1 MTSPLPLLRSFS
13 TENQNRDWCKRFSL
27 RVNRKAAN
35 NAADGKLD
43 FSTLRKNKFA
53 RRCSSLR
60 QQPTGPELQTT
71 SSVTLELKSAS
82 PAQSMIIHEKSAAPS
97 NNNSSSSP
105 KKPKWEVIEHFKST
119 GRGQESI
126 SSSLIAAGV
135 TAFNLDDTTSNYSA
149 TASLRKKSFQIYG
162 AAAPDELEPLN
173 NGSHNCGTGPGVE
186 GVCDTTRCWNHIKC
200 LFNGII
206 CSHKFKN
213 VQVEMLYQRYFLR
226 MNQSNTVHIVWLL
239 LGLIFILALIHLV
252 FTFILQQSL
261 ESCPGF
267 TTDSLDLGG
276 WNSSST
282 VSPNL
287 TTSSSSS
294 AVTVASATVSS
305 SSSWGLSETAA
316 AERFPVRLLFNES
329 FPDKGGG
336 GYGDGD
342 ASNGDNVLDVSE
354 SQGDGMEGRTRTRR
368 SARIPPSIVAVSESE
383 IPEGAIDK
391 SRSER
396 GKVQASE
403 SLWSKLLPVSAGDGR
418 GFGDG
423 NVPEGDGH
431 NGNVVSN
438 EVINH
443 AIGRVRG
450 KIHLK
455 PNRVR
460 RSLSGGDDHGEN
472 RVEAVKNYPPGE
484 KPRKRQGSI
493 NDRHNGDVNDVINTA
508 YDNYDGEDGN
518 VVGAIAVEED
528 NNGTAKATPPTPQF
542 DLSSSSSSASE
553 NNRSA
558 ETVDELG
565 LCSRDYFTLLKDN
578 MTQLILIGVC
588 ATVYALLLACLYKQR
603 INEIYLFQVSYVVM
617 VTLLALDVCFS
628 FTTSVR
634 KFTSSGGCTV
644 IAIYII
650 YTMLPIRLREAI
662 VGGTLLSLSHILLT
676 FYMDDENEDREV
688 LHSDL
693 ITLACTNATGIL
705 LHWPKERSQRNAFME
720 TRQCVEARLRIQRE
734 NQKQEQLL
742 LSVLPRHVAME
753 MKNDI
758 AGQPREEAQFHKI
771 YIQRHENVS
780 ILFADICGFTSLS
793 DQCTAEE
800 LVRLLNELFARFDRL
815 AQEHHCLRIKLLGDC
830 YYCVSGLP
838 EARPD
843 HAICS
848 VEMGLDMIDAIALV
862 REVMAVNVN
871 MRVGIHTG
879 RVHCGVLGSRK
890 WQFDVWSND
899 VTLANYME
907 SGGVPGRVHITK
919 ETLKSLGDHYEVE
932 EGKGADRNNY
942 LKDHQIQTYL
952 IVPKESYRAHTMSKQ
967 SSSVNGNIS
976 KELRMMGHWSKMGF
990 NDKQEPKSTE
1000 EEVNEYLIKA
1010 IDARS
1015 IDRLRLDHCKRF
1027 HLTFI
1032 KDDIERKYC
1041 REPDPML
1048 NVYFYCS
1055 IIIFFGIMSIQVL
1068 VFPMDHYTYW
1078 VYGILTVMLLVSC
1091 VPVFSKEDTKISN
1104 FFRMMSQR
1112 IHGRREIAQVISL
1125 CVVVTVICLSYYK
1138 LTFIL
1143 YLSLSEEYFL
1153 QWPNQCNESKTFN
1166 ILLLLT
1172 LLALLTCAVHQFIK
1186 ILFKIVLLVVILI
1199 CYIASIVVL
1208 ALIFDRHC
1216 EPWFL
1221 TTERFLIDVAFLVVF
1236 VIGQIMHSQ
1245 QTEIT
1250 RRLDFIWKLQA
1261 TEEKEDMEHLQA
1273 YNRKLLA
1280 NILPVHVADHFLRR
1294 EKNIEEIYHE
1304 QCDKA
1309 CVMFASIPNFSEFY
1323 IELEGNNEGVECLRL
1338 LNEIIVDFDELL
1350 AQDRFRHVEK
1360 IKTTGSTYMAAS
1372 GLTLNSGAGGDA
1384 AALAESG
1391 HVTAMLDYALELFQK
1406 ITDVNE
1412 HSFNNFRMRI
1422 GINIGPVVAGVI
1434 GTRKPQYDI
1443 WGNAVNVA
1451 SRMDSTGV
1459 MDHIQ
1464 VTEDVYE
1471 IVKDKGYN
1479 LTCRGTINVKGK
1491 GTMVTYLMPG
1501 IVKEQN

>member
-1 MTSPLPLLRSFS
+1 MPVVH
-13 TENQNRDWCKRFSL
+13 E
-27 RVNRKAAN
+27 VN
-35 NAADGKLD
+35 
-43 FSTLRKNKFA
+43 
-53 RRCSSLR
+53 
-60 QQPTGPELQTT
+60 
-71 SSVTLELKSAS
+71 
-82 PAQSMIIHEKSAAPS
+82 
-97 NNNSSSSP
+97 SP
-105 KKPKWEVIEHFKST
+105 KKPKWEVIEHFKSS
-119 GRGQESI
+119 GRGPESI

-135 TAFNLDDTTSNYSA
+135 TAFNLDDTTSNYSG
-149 TASLRKKSFQIYG
+149 TASVRKKSFQIYG
-162 AAAPDELEPLN
+162 AAVPDELEPLN
-173 NGSHNCGTGPGVE
+173 NGDRNGTGSID
-186 GVCDTTRCWNHIKC
+186 GVCDSTRCWSHVKC

-226 MNQSNTVHIVWLL
+226 MNQSNAVHIVWLL

-261 ESCPGF
+261 QSCYG
-267 TTDSLDLGG
+267 LDGTSRPLDG
-276 WNSSST
+276 WNSSS
-282 VSPNL
+282 
-287 TTSSSSS
+287 
-294 AVTVASATVSS
+294 
-305 SSSWGLSETAA
+305 
-316 AERFPVRLLFNES
+316 
-329 FPDKGGG
+329 
-336 GYGDGD
+336 
-342 ASNGDNVLDVSE
+342 
-354 SQGDGMEGRTRTRR
+354 
-368 SARIPPSIVAVSESE
+368 
-383 IPEGAIDK
+383 
-391 SRSER
+391 
-396 GKVQASE
+396 
-403 SLWSKLLPVSAGDGR
+403 
-418 GFGDG
+418 
-423 NVPEGDGH
+423 
-431 NGNVVSN
+431 
-438 EVINH
+438 
-443 AIGRVRG
+443 
-450 KIHLK
+450 
-455 PNRVR
+455 
-460 RSLSGGDDHGEN
+460 
-472 RVEAVKNYPPGE
+472 
-484 KPRKRQGSI
+484 
-493 NDRHNGDVNDVINTA
+493 
-508 YDNYDGEDGN
+508 
-518 VVGAIAVEED
+518 
-528 NNGTAKATPPTPQF
+528 
-542 DLSSSSSSASE
+542 SSSSSSSSQAISRLSPSVEPLPEQLPPGLLTGAITNGSYHPSRPPATDRTGGDELERKTAAAISSATRSNAIISDTGWNDGTIIGDPHEGGKRKAAARTSE
-553 NNRSA
+553 SFHGKLFPTVADDAAPAGVVSRGDEHDDSVNTAVINHDGTIEGTAGLDVWQSRRRRRRKRRRSRLESDNAGDNSLVGQEEEKEKEKNVNRSSTNNPGTFKSIA
-558 ETVDELG
+558 IASIDGENYNETDDIGQWLAGTSAAGTDPTLPAIVIPNNQTDG
-565 LCSRDYFTLLKDN
+565 NLCSRDYFTLLKDN
-578 MTQLILIGVC
+578 MTQLILIGIC
-588 ATVYALLLACLYKQR
+588 ATVYAVLLMCLYKQR

-628 FTTSVR
+628 FTASIK

-650 YTMLPIRLREAI
+650 YTMLPIRLREAV
-662 VGGTLLSLSHILLT
+662 VGGTLLSLTHVLLT
-676 FYMDDENEDREV
+676 FYMNDTDDHEV
-688 LHSDL
+688 LYADL

-705 LHWPKERSQRNAFME
+705 LHWPKEKSQRNAFME

-843 HAICS
+843 HAMCA

-879 RVHCGVLGSRK
+879 RVHCGVLGLRK

-932 EGKGADRNNY
+932 QGNGADRNNY

-967 SSSVNGNIS
+967 SSSVNGNVS

-1068 VFPMDHYTYW
+1068 IFPMDQPSYW
-1078 VYGILTVMLLVSC
+1078 VYGILTVALLVTC
-1091 VPVFSKEDTKISN
+1091 VPVFSREDTKISN
-1104 FFRMMSQR
+1104 FFRVISQK
-1112 IHGRREIAQVISL
+1112 IHGHREIAQVISL
-1125 CVVVTVICLSYYK
+1125 CVVITVICLSYYK
-1138 LTFIL
+1138 LTFIF
-1143 YLSLSEEYFL
+1143 YLSLSEEYFVIR
-1153 QWPNQCNESKTFN
+1153 PNNCKESKIFN

-1199 CYIASIVVL
+1199 CYVASIVIL
-1208 ALIFDRHC
+1208 AVIFDRHC

-1250 RRLDFIWKLQA
+1250 RRLDYIWKLQA

-1294 EKNIEEIYHE
+1294 EKNIEEIYYE
-1304 QCDKA
+1304 QCDRA
-1309 CVMFASIPNFSEFY
+1309 CVVFASIPNFSEFY

-1350 AQDRFRHVEK
+1350 AQDRFRQVEK

-1372 GLTLNSGAGGDA
+1372 GLTLTGADT
-1384 AALAESG
+1384 AESG

-1451 SRMDSTGV
+1451 SRMESTGL

-1464 VTEDVYE
+1464 VTEDIYE
-1471 IVKDKGYN
+1471 IVKDQGYS

-1501 IVKEQN
+1501 IVKEPN

>member
-27 RVNRKAAN
+27 RVNRKAT
-35 NAADGKLD
+35 ADGKLD
-43 FSTLRKNKFA
+43 FANLRKNKFA

-60 QQPTGPELQTT
+60 QQATEQTT
-71 SSVTLELKSAS
+71 STVTLELESAS
-82 PAQSMIIHEKSAAPS
+82 AAQSMTIHEQ
-97 NNNSSSSP
+97 NTSSP

-135 TAFNLDDTTSNYSA
+135 TAFNLDDTTSNYSG
-149 TASLRKKSFQIYG
+149 TASIRKKSFQVYG

-173 NGSHNCGTGPGVE
+173 NGNHSNGAGSSVE
-186 GVCDTTRCWNHIKC
+186 GVCDTSRCWNHVKC

-226 MNQSNTVHIVWLL
+226 MNQNNAVHIVWLL

-261 ESCPGF
+261 DSCPGYAI
-267 TTDSLDLGG
+267 DPLDG
-276 WNSSST
+276 WNLSSS
-282 VSPNL
+282 SPSTS

-294 AVTVASATVSS
+294 SAAASSL
-305 SSSWGLSETAA
+305 GLSPT
-316 AERFPVRLLFNES
+316 AERFPLGLLTGAVFNES
-329 FPDKGGG
+329 FPDKDSSSYATGDDNRFNVSDSGGG
-336 GYGDGD
+336 G
-342 ASNGDNVLDVSE
+342 E
-354 SQGDGMEGRTRTRR
+354 SRSTRT
-368 SARIPPSIVAVSESE
+368 APSVAVSESG
-383 IPEGAIDK
+383 I
-391 SRSER
+391 SER
-396 GKVQASE
+396 VGRKVRASE
-403 SLWSKLLPVSAGDGR
+403 SFWSKLLPAAVGSAALKGA
-418 GFGDG
+418 
-423 NVPEGDGH
+423 GH
-431 NGNVVSN
+431 NDNVNSG
-438 EVINH
+438 VINH
-443 AIGRVRG
+443 SIGRLW
-450 KIHLK
+450 KE
-455 PNRVR
+455 R
-460 RSLSGGDDHGEN
+460 RSHSGSDNDGN
-472 RVEAVKNYPPGE
+472 QVESSKRQEELKNYP
-484 KPRKRQGSI
+484 RQGDGKGRKGPSSI
-493 NDRHNGDVNDVINTA
+493 NGHHNGGDNDVINA
-508 YDNYDGEDGN
+508 VYDDTELY
-518 VVGAIAVEED
+518 VEED
-528 NNGTAKATPPTPQF
+528 NNDTVINVATPAVPEF
-542 DLSSSSSSASE
+542 DLTFENHSTTTASE
-553 NNRSA
+553 VL
-558 ETVDELG
+558 VDEGLA

-578 MTQLILIGVC
+578 MTQLIVIGVC
-588 ATVYALLLACLYKQR
+588 AVVYALLLACLYKQR

-628 FTTSVR
+628 FTTSAK

-676 FYMDDENEDREV
+676 FYMNESDDDREV
-688 LHSDL
+688 LYSDL

-705 LHWPKERSQRNAFME
+705 LHWPKEKSQRNAFME

-942 LKDHQIQTYL
+942 LKDHQIQTFL

-1048 NVYFYCS
+1048 NVYFYSS

-1068 VFPMDHYTYW
+1068 VFPMDQYSYW
-1078 VYGILTVMLLVSC
+1078 VYGVLTVMLMVSC
-1091 VPVFSKEDTKISN
+1091 VPVFSREDTKISN
-1104 FFRMMSQR
+1104 FFRVISQK

-1138 LTFIL
+1138 LTFIF
-1143 YLSLSEEYFL
+1143 YRSLSDEYFL

-1186 ILFKIVLLVVILI
+1186 ILFKIILLLVILM
-1199 CYIASIVVL
+1199 CYVASIVVL
-1208 ALIFDRHC
+1208 ALIYDRHC

-1236 VIGQIMHSQ
+1236 VIGQIMNSQ

-1372 GLTLNSGAGGDA
+1372 GLTLNSDEAVG
-1384 AALAESG
+1384 SG

-1471 IVKDKGYN
+1471 IVKDKGYS
-1479 LTCRGTINVKGK
+1479 LTCRGTIDVKGK

-1501 IVKEQN
+1501 IVKELN

>member
-1 MTSPLPLLRSFS
+1 MPQR
-13 TENQNRDWCKRFSL
+13 
-27 RVNRKAAN
+27 
-35 NAADGKLD
+35 
-43 FSTLRKNKFA
+43 
-53 RRCSSLR
+53 
-60 QQPTGPELQTT
+60 
-71 SSVTLELKSAS
+71 
-82 PAQSMIIHEKSAAPS
+82 
-97 NNNSSSSP
+97 
-105 KKPKWEVIEHFKST
+105 
-119 GRGQESI
+119 
-126 SSSLIAAGV
+126 
-135 TAFNLDDTTSNYSA
+135 
-149 TASLRKKSFQIYG
+149 
-162 AAAPDELEPLN
+162 
-173 NGSHNCGTGPGVE
+173 
-186 GVCDTTRCWNHIKC
+186 
-200 LFNGII
+200 
-206 CSHKFKN
+206 
-213 VQVEMLYQRYFLR
+213 VEMLYQRYFLR
-226 MNQSNTVHIVWLL
+226 MNQSNAVHIVWLL

-261 ESCPGF
+261 ESCYESPLDGVHIGQDPTFNGTTLAAIAFGNGSASYEEPLERNRSEEVVPPDRKYDEQSVTTPNRQAGSENIAEGHSGYHGNEKDDPG
-267 TTDSLDLGG
+267 
-276 WNSSST
+276 
-282 VSPNL
+282 
-287 TTSSSSS
+287 
-294 AVTVASATVSS
+294 
-305 SSSWGLSETAA
+305 
-316 AERFPVRLLFNES
+316 
-329 FPDKGGG
+329 
-336 GYGDGD
+336 GDGGFVELVD
-342 ASNGDNVLDVSE
+342 EWTSHVGQEEAGL
-354 SQGDGMEGRTRTRR
+354 RRTRR
-368 SARIPPSIVAVSESE
+368 RWTVGQSEPIGVVPVAGESRRDKRWSRGHANHRNNVESGKHDSSYVAESAADGTVHDKHNELDGVDSRRKFTTTETARELDAGSEAYGSVSSTFTTPQVLPANVSSDYSEDGE
-383 IPEGAIDK
+383 IP
-391 SRSER
+391 
-396 GKVQASE
+396 
-403 SLWSKLLPVSAGDGR
+403 
-418 GFGDG
+418 
-423 NVPEGDGH
+423 
-431 NGNVVSN
+431 
-438 EVINH
+438 
-443 AIGRVRG
+443 
-450 KIHLK
+450 
-455 PNRVR
+455 
-460 RSLSGGDDHGEN
+460 
-472 RVEAVKNYPPGE
+472 
-484 KPRKRQGSI
+484 
-493 NDRHNGDVNDVINTA
+493 
-508 YDNYDGEDGN
+508 
-518 VVGAIAVEED
+518 
-528 NNGTAKATPPTPQF
+528 
-542 DLSSSSSSASE
+542 
-553 NNRSA
+553 
-558 ETVDELG
+558 
-565 LCSRDYFTLLKDN
+565 LCNRDYFTLLKDN
-578 MTQLILIGVC
+578 MTQIIVLGVC
-588 ATVYALLLACLYKQR
+588 ATVYALLLMCLYKQR
-603 INEIYLFQVSYVVM
+603 INEIYLFQVSYVIM
-617 VTLLALDVCFS
+617 VTLLVLDVCFS
-628 FTTSVR
+628 FTTSAK

-650 YTMLPIRLREAI
+650 YTMLPIRLREAV
-662 VGGTLLSLSHILLT
+662 VGGSLLSISHIVLM
-676 FYMDDENEDREV
+676 FYMNESDDMDV
-688 LHSDL
+688 LYCDL
-693 ITLACTNATGIL
+693 ITLACTNTTGIL
-705 LHWPKERSQRNAFME
+705 LHWPKEKSQRKAFME
-720 TRQCVEARLRIQRE
+720 TRQCVEARLKIQRE

-758 AGQPREEAQFHKI
+758 AGQPREAQFHKI

-843 HAICS
+843 HALCA

-879 RVHCGVLGSRK
+879 RVHCGVLGLRK

-919 ETLKSLGDHYEVE
+919 ETLRCLGDHYDVE
-932 EGKGADRNNY
+932 EGRGADRNSY

-952 IVPKESYRAHTMSKQ
+952 IVPKDASYRPHTMSKQ

-990 NDKQEPKSTE
+990 NDKTEPKSTE

-1041 REPDPML
+1041 LEPDPML

-1055 IIIFFGIMSIQVL
+1055 IIIFLGIMAIQVL
-1068 VFPMDHYTYW
+1068 VFSMDHYSYW
-1078 VYGILTVMLLVSC
+1078 VYGILSLTLLVSC
-1091 VPVFSKEDTKISN
+1091 VPVFTREDMTLI
-1104 FFRMMSQR
+1104 F
-1112 IHGRREIAQVISL
+1112 
-1125 CVVVTVICLSYYK
+1125 
-1138 LTFIL
+1138 
-1143 YLSLSEEYFL
+1143 YLSLYDEYPL
-1153 QWPNQCNESKTFN
+1153 VRPSNCKESKIIN

-1186 ILFKIVLLVVILI
+1186 ILFKILLLIVILVLYVTSVI
-1199 CYIASIVVL
+1199 VL
-1208 ALIFDRHC
+1208 ALIFERHC

-1280 NILPVHVADHFLRR
+1280 NILPVHVADHFLMR

-1304 QCDKA
+1304 QCDTV

-1350 AQDRFRHVEK
+1350 GLERFRYVEK

-1372 GLTLNSGAGGDA
+1372 GLTANSCDKNDFQ
-1384 AALAESG
+1384 
-1391 HVTAMLDYALELFQK
+1391 HVVAMMDYALELFQK

-1451 SRMDSTGV
+1451 SRMDSTGL

-1464 VTEDVYE
+1464 VTEDVYQ

-1479 LTCRGTINVKGK
+1479 LTCRGTVNVKGK
-1491 GTMVTYLMPG
+1491 GTMITYLMPG
-1501 IVKEQN
+1501 LAKEQSN

>member
-13 TENQNRDWCKRFSL
+13 TENQNRDWSKRFSL
-27 RVNRKAAN
+27 RIKQKSSN
-35 NAADGKLD
+35 DGKLD
-43 FSTLRKNKFA
+43 FASLRKNKFA

-60 QQPTGPELQTT
+60 QQPTEQTT
-71 SSVTLELKSAS
+71 SSVTLELESAS
-82 PAQSMIIHEKSAAPS
+82 PAHSMTIHE
-97 NNNSSSSP
+97 NSSP
-105 KKPKWEVIEHFKST
+105 KKPKWEVIEHFKSNV
-119 GRGQESI
+119 RGQESI

-135 TAFNLDDTTSNYSA
+135 TAFNLDDTTSNYSG
-149 TASLRKKSFQIYG
+149 TPSIRKKSFQIYSG
-162 AAAPDELEPLN
+162 AAQEELEPLN
-173 NGSHNCGTGPGVE
+173 NLNINNAAE
-186 GVCDTTRCWNHIKC
+186 GVFDTSRCWNTVKC
-200 LFNGII
+200 LFNGVI

-226 MNQSNTVHIVWLL
+226 MNQSNAVHIVWLL

-261 ESCPGF
+261 ESCYESPLDGVPGGIGQVRAA
-267 TTDSLDLGG
+267 DSVPPSQDNELHRQDNDERRRKYGTAAEARELDAGSEAYG
-276 WNSSST
+276 TASS
-282 VSPNL
+282 
-287 TTSSSSS
+287 TSSSSS
-294 AVTVASATVSS
+294 IVTTPTAMPQPANVSS
-305 SSSWGLSETAA
+305 DYSE
-316 AERFPVRLLFNES
+316 
-329 FPDKGGG
+329 
-336 GYGDGD
+336 DGD
-342 ASNGDNVLDVSE
+342 
-354 SQGDGMEGRTRTRR
+354 
-368 SARIPPSIVAVSESE
+368 IP
-383 IPEGAIDK
+383 
-391 SRSER
+391 
-396 GKVQASE
+396 
-403 SLWSKLLPVSAGDGR
+403 
-418 GFGDG
+418 
-423 NVPEGDGH
+423 
-431 NGNVVSN
+431 
-438 EVINH
+438 
-443 AIGRVRG
+443 
-450 KIHLK
+450 
-455 PNRVR
+455 
-460 RSLSGGDDHGEN
+460 
-472 RVEAVKNYPPGE
+472 
-484 KPRKRQGSI
+484 
-493 NDRHNGDVNDVINTA
+493 
-508 YDNYDGEDGN
+508 
-518 VVGAIAVEED
+518 
-528 NNGTAKATPPTPQF
+528 
-542 DLSSSSSSASE
+542 
-553 NNRSA
+553 
-558 ETVDELG
+558 
-565 LCSRDYFTLLKDN
+565 LCNRDYFTLLKDN
-578 MTQLILIGVC
+578 MTQIIVLGVC
-588 ATVYALLLACLYKQR
+588 ATVYALLLMCLYKQR
-603 INEIYLFQVSYVVM
+603 INEIYLFQVSYVIM
-617 VTLLALDVCFS
+617 VTLLVLDVCFS
-628 FTTSVR
+628 FTTSAK

-650 YTMLPIRLREAI
+650 YTMLPIRLREAV
-662 VGGTLLSLSHILLT
+662 VGGSLLSISHIALM
-676 FYMDDENEDREV
+676 FYMNESDDMDV
-688 LHSDL
+688 LYCDL

-705 LHWPKERSQRNAFME
+705 LHWPKEKSQRKAFME
-720 TRQCVEARLRIQRE
+720 TRQCVEARLKIQRE

-758 AGQPREEAQFHKI
+758 AGQPREAQFHKI

-843 HAICS
+843 HALCA

-879 RVHCGVLGSRK
+879 RVHCGVLGLRK

-919 ETLKSLGDHYEVE
+919 ETLRCLGDHYDVE
-932 EGKGADRNNY
+932 EGRGADRNSY

-952 IVPKESYRAHTMSKQ
+952 IVPKDASYRPHTMSKQ

-990 NDKQEPKSTE
+990 NDKTEPKSTE

-1032 KDDIERKYC
+1032 KDEIERKYC
-1041 REPDPML
+1041 LEPDPML

-1055 IIIFFGIMSIQVL
+1055 IIIFLGIMSIQVL
-1068 VFPMDHYTYW
+1068 VFSMDHYSYW
-1078 VYGILTVMLLVSC
+1078 VYGILSLTLLVSC
-1091 VPVFSKEDTKISN
+1091 VPVFTREDMKVST
-1104 FFRMMSQR
+1104 FFRALSQK
-1112 IHGRREIAQVISL
+1112 IHGHREIAQVISL
-1125 CVVVTVICLSYYK
+1125 CVVITVICLSYYK
-1138 LTFIL
+1138 LTLIF
-1143 YLSLSEEYFL
+1143 YLSLYDEFPLVRPS
-1153 QWPNQCNESKTFN
+1153 NCKESKIIN

-1186 ILFKIVLLVVILI
+1186 ILFKILLLIVILVL
-1199 CYIASIVVL
+1199 YIASIIVL
-1208 ALIFDRHC
+1208 ALIFERHC

-1280 NILPVHVADHFLRR
+1280 NILPVHVADHFLMR

-1304 QCDKA
+1304 QCDTV

-1350 AQDRFRHVEK
+1350 GLERFRYVEK

-1372 GLTLNSGAGGDA
+1372 GLTANSCDKNDFQ
-1384 AALAESG
+1384 
-1391 HVTAMLDYALELFQK
+1391 HVFAMMDYALELFQK

-1451 SRMDSTGV
+1451 SRMDSTGL

-1464 VTEDVYE
+1464 VTEDVYQ

-1479 LTCRGTINVKGK
+1479 LTCRGTVNVKGK
-1491 GTMVTYLMPG
+1491 GTMITYLMPG
-1501 IVKEQN
+1501 LAKEPSN

>member
-13 TENQNRDWCKRFSL
+13 TENQNRDWSKRFSL
-27 RVNRKAAN
+27 RIKQKSSN
-35 NAADGKLD
+35 DGKLD
-43 FSTLRKNKFA
+43 FASLRKNKFA

-60 QQPTGPELQTT
+60 QQPTEQTT
-71 SSVTLELKSAS
+71 SSVTLELESAS
-82 PAQSMIIHEKSAAPS
+82 PAHSMTIHE
-97 NNNSSSSP
+97 NSSP
-105 KKPKWEVIEHFKST
+105 KKPKWEVIEHFKSNV
-119 GRGQESI
+119 RGQESI

-135 TAFNLDDTTSNYSA
+135 TAFNLDDTTSNYSG
-149 TASLRKKSFQIYG
+149 TPSIRKKSFQIYSG
-162 AAAPDELEPLN
+162 AAQEELEPLN
-173 NGSHNCGTGPGVE
+173 NININNTTE
-186 GVCDTTRCWNHIKC
+186 GVFDTSRCWNTVKC
-200 LFNGII
+200 LFNGVI

-226 MNQSNTVHIVWLL
+226 MNQSNAVHIVWLL

-261 ESCPGF
+261 ESCYESPLDGVHVGQDPING
-267 TTDSLDLGG
+267 TTLAAIAFGNGSASYEDPLERNRSEEVVPPDRSYEGQSVTNQPNG
-276 WNSSST
+276 WAGNE
-282 VSPNL
+282 
-287 TTSSSSS
+287 
-294 AVTVASATVSS
+294 ATVEAKRGYHGNPEKDDPGGVDDEGFMEVADE
-305 SSSWGLSETAA
+305 WTAA
-316 AERFPVRLLFNES
+316 GQDTSQPGQDGRT
-329 FPDKGGG
+329 GGG
-336 GYGDGD
+336 GGVRRTKRRWAESETLVVVPVAGGDWYQSYRSGRKTRDKRWTRGHANRRNNVESTRHDNGYVAESAADSTVHDKHNEPDDGD
-342 ASNGDNVLDVSE
+342 KRRKYASTETSREPDTGSEAYPTAPVLPANVSSDYSE
-354 SQGDGMEGRTRTRR
+354 DG
-368 SARIPPSIVAVSESE
+368 E
-383 IPEGAIDK
+383 IP
-391 SRSER
+391 
-396 GKVQASE
+396 
-403 SLWSKLLPVSAGDGR
+403 
-418 GFGDG
+418 
-423 NVPEGDGH
+423 
-431 NGNVVSN
+431 
-438 EVINH
+438 
-443 AIGRVRG
+443 
-450 KIHLK
+450 
-455 PNRVR
+455 
-460 RSLSGGDDHGEN
+460 
-472 RVEAVKNYPPGE
+472 
-484 KPRKRQGSI
+484 
-493 NDRHNGDVNDVINTA
+493 
-508 YDNYDGEDGN
+508 
-518 VVGAIAVEED
+518 
-528 NNGTAKATPPTPQF
+528 
-542 DLSSSSSSASE
+542 
-553 NNRSA
+553 
-558 ETVDELG
+558 
-565 LCSRDYFTLLKDN
+565 LCNRDYFTLLKDN
-578 MTQLILIGVC
+578 MTQIIVLGVC
-588 ATVYALLLACLYKQR
+588 ATVYALLLMCLYKQR
-603 INEIYLFQVSYVVM
+603 INEIYLFQVSYVIM
-617 VTLLALDVCFS
+617 VTLLVLDVCFS
-628 FTTSVR
+628 FTTSAK

-650 YTMLPIRLREAI
+650 YTMLPIRLREAV
-662 VGGTLLSLSHILLT
+662 VGGSLLSISHIVLM
-676 FYMDDENEDREV
+676 FYMNESDDMDV
-688 LHSDL
+688 LYCDL

-705 LHWPKERSQRNAFME
+705 LHWPKEKSQRKAFME
-720 TRQCVEARLRIQRE
+720 TRQCVEARLKIQRE

-758 AGQPREEAQFHKI
+758 AGQPREAQFHKI

-843 HAICS
+843 HALCA

-879 RVHCGVLGSRK
+879 RVHCGVLGLRK

-919 ETLKSLGDHYEVE
+919 ETLRCLGDHYDVE
-932 EGKGADRNNY
+932 EGRGADRNSY

-952 IVPKESYRAHTMSKQ
+952 IVPKDASYRPHTMSKQ

-990 NDKQEPKSTE
+990 NDKTEPKSTE

-1041 REPDPML
+1041 LEPDPML

-1055 IIIFFGIMSIQVL
+1055 IIIFLGIMSIQVL
-1068 VFPMDHYTYW
+1068 VFSMDHYSYW
-1078 VYGILTVMLLVSC
+1078 VYGILSLTLLVSC
-1091 VPVFSKEDTKISN
+1091 VPVFTREDMKVST
-1104 FFRMMSQR
+1104 FFRGLSQK
-1112 IHGRREIAQVISL
+1112 IHGHREIAQVISL
-1125 CVVVTVICLSYYK
+1125 CVVITVICLSYYK
-1138 LTFIL
+1138 LTLIF
-1143 YLSLSEEYFL
+1143 YLSLYDEYPL
-1153 QWPNQCNESKTFN
+1153 VRPSNCKESKIIN

-1186 ILFKIVLLVVILI
+1186 ILFKILLLIVILVLYVTSVI
-1199 CYIASIVVL
+1199 VL

-1280 NILPVHVADHFLRR
+1280 NILPVHVADHFLMR

-1304 QCDKA
+1304 QCDTV

-1350 AQDRFRHVEK
+1350 GLERFRYVEK

-1372 GLTLNSGAGGDA
+1372 GLTANSCDKNDFQ
-1384 AALAESG
+1384 
-1391 HVTAMLDYALELFQK
+1391 HVIAMMDYALELFQK

-1451 SRMDSTGV
+1451 SRMDSTGL

-1464 VTEDVYE
+1464 VTEDVYQ

-1479 LTCRGTINVKGK
+1479 LTCRGTVNVKGK
-1491 GTMVTYLMPG
+1491 GTMITYLMPG
-1501 IVKEQN
+1501 LAKEQSN

>member
-13 TENQNRDWCKRFSL
+13 TENQRSNDWSKRFSL
-27 RVNRKAAN
+27 RIKQKSSN
-35 NAADGKLD
+35 DGKLD
-43 FSTLRKNKFA
+43 FASLRKNKFA

-60 QQPTGPELQTT
+60 QQPTEQTT
-71 SSVTLELKSAS
+71 SSVTLELESAS
-82 PAQSMIIHEKSAAPS
+82 PAHSMTIHE
-97 NNNSSSSP
+97 NSSP
-105 KKPKWEVIEHFKST
+105 KKPKWEVIEHFKSNV
-119 GRGQESI
+119 RGQESI

-135 TAFNLDDTTSNYSA
+135 TAFNLDDTNSNYSG
-149 TASLRKKSFQIYG
+149 TPSIRKKSFQIYSG
-162 AAAPDELEPLN
+162 AAQEELEPLN
-173 NGSHNCGTGPGVE
+173 NLNINNTAE
-186 GVCDTTRCWNHIKC
+186 GVFDTSRCWNTIKC
-200 LFNGII
+200 LFNGVI

-226 MNQSNTVHIVWLL
+226 MNQSNAVHIVWLL

-261 ESCPGF
+261 ESCYEQPLDGTPGNR
-267 TTDSLDLGG
+267 D
-276 WNSSST
+276 
-282 VSPNL
+282 
-287 TTSSSSS
+287 
-294 AVTVASATVSS
+294 
-305 SSSWGLSETAA
+305 
-316 AERFPVRLLFNES
+316 LLFPLNATASVAFAFE
-329 FPDKGGG
+329 D
-336 GYGDGD
+336 D
-342 ASNGDNVLDVSE
+342 A
-354 SQGDGMEGRTRTRR
+354 
-368 SARIPPSIVAVSESE
+368 
-383 IPEGAIDK
+383 
-391 SRSER
+391 
-396 GKVQASE
+396 
-403 SLWSKLLPVSAGDGR
+403 
-418 GFGDG
+418 FGDG
-423 NVPEGDGH
+423 NRTGSQPAAPEAPDPAPERQDISSTEDLGRMLPAVGDAAVSSLPATNEQDDPGGSRDEVERLLRRTSH
-431 NGNVVSN
+431 TADRDFDSSSGQQRRQKRWSPRMAHHRSSNAIVDDSRHEGNVAT
-438 EVINH
+438 EH
-443 AIGRVRG
+443 G
-450 KIHLK
+450 KN
-455 PNRVR
+455 PSPVQWP
-460 RSLSGGDDHGEN
+460 E
-472 RVEAVKNYPPGE
+472 
-484 KPRKRQGSI
+484 
-493 NDRHNGDVNDVINTA
+493 T
-508 YDNYDGEDGN
+508 
-518 VVGAIAVEED
+518 
-528 NNGTAKATPPTPQF
+528 ATPETVSTVASGSTTKP
-542 DLSSSSSSASE
+542 SSSSPVPPLVLTNVSSDYSE
-553 NNRSA
+553 DG
-558 ETVDELG
+558 EIP
-565 LCSRDYFTLLKDN
+565 LCNRDYFTLLKDN
-578 MTQLILIGVC
+578 MTQIIVLGVC
-588 ATVYALLLACLYKQR
+588 ATVYALLLMCLYKQR
-603 INEIYLFQVSYVVM
+603 INEIYLFQVSYVIM
-617 VTLLALDVCFS
+617 VTLLVLDVCFS
-628 FTTSVR
+628 FTTSAK

-650 YTMLPIRLREAI
+650 YTMLPIRLREAV
-662 VGGTLLSLSHILLT
+662 VGGSLLSIAHIVLV
-676 FYMDDENEDREV
+676 FCMNESDDMDV
-688 LHSDL
+688 LYCDL

-705 LHWPKERSQRNAFME
+705 LHWPKEKSQRKAFME
-720 TRQCVEARLRIQRE
+720 TRQCVEARLKIQRE

-758 AGQPREEAQFHKI
+758 AGQPREAQFHKI

-843 HAICS
+843 HALCA

-879 RVHCGVLGSRK
+879 RVHCGVLGLRK

-919 ETLKSLGDHYEVE
+919 ETLKCLGDHYDVE
-932 EGKGADRNNY
+932 EGRGADRNSY

-952 IVPKESYRAHTMSKQ
+952 IVPKDASYRPHTMSKQ

-990 NDKQEPKSTE
+990 NDKTEPKSTE

-1032 KDDIERKYC
+1032 KKDIERKYC
-1041 REPDPML
+1041 LEPDPML

-1068 VFPMDHYTYW
+1068 VFSMDQYSYW
-1078 VYGILTVMLLVSC
+1078 VYGILTLAMLISC
-1091 VPVFSKEDTKISN
+1091 VPVFTRENMKMST
-1104 FFRMMSQR
+1104 FFRAVSQK
-1112 IHGRREIAQVISL
+1112 IHGHREIAQVISL
-1125 CVVVTVICLSYYK
+1125 CVVITVICLSYYK
-1138 LTFIL
+1138 LTLIF
-1143 YLSLSEEYFL
+1143 YLSLYDEYPL
-1153 QWPNQCNESKTFN
+1153 VRPSNCKESKIIN

-1186 ILFKIVLLVVILI
+1186 ILFKILLLIATLVLYVV
-1199 CYIASIVVL
+1199 SVVVL
-1208 ALIFDRHC
+1208 ALIFERHC

-1280 NILPVHVADHFLRR
+1280 NILPVHVADHFLMR

-1304 QCDKA
+1304 QCDTV

-1350 AQDRFRHVEK
+1350 ALERFRFVEK

-1372 GLTLNSGAGGDA
+1372 GLTADSCDKTDFQ
-1384 AALAESG
+1384 
-1391 HVTAMLDYALELFQK
+1391 HVTAMIDYALELFQK

-1451 SRMDSTGV
+1451 SRMDSTGL

-1464 VTEDVYE
+1464 VTEDVYQ

-1479 LTCRGTINVKGK
+1479 LTCRGTVNVKGK
-1491 GTMVTYLMPG
+1491 GTMITYLMPG
-1501 IVKEQN
+1501 LAN

>member
-27 RVNRKAAN
+27 RVNRK
-35 NAADGKLD
+35 NAADGRLD
-43 FSTLRKNKFA
+43 FANLRKNKFA

-60 QQPTGPELQTT
+60 QPPPEQGN
-71 SSVTLELKSAS
+71 VTLELESAS
-82 PAQSMIIHEKSAAPS
+82 PAHSMPVIHEV
-97 NNNSSSSP
+97 NSP
-105 KKPKWEVIEHFKST
+105 KKPKWEVIEHFKSS
-119 GRGQESI
+119 GRGGQESI

-135 TAFNLDDTTSNYSA
+135 TAFNLDDTTSNYSGN
-149 TASLRKKSFQIYG
+149 TSLRKKSFQIYG

-173 NGSHNCGTGPGVE
+173 NGDRNGAGSIDGM
-186 GVCDTTRCWNHIKC
+186 CDTSRCWSHIKC

-226 MNQSNTVHIVWLL
+226 MNQSNAVHIVWLL

-261 ESCPGF
+261 ESCHGF
-267 TTDSLDLGG
+267 VGIDG
-276 WNSSST
+276 WNSTAPPLSPATLDAT
-282 VSPNL
+282 VPRLSEPL
-287 TTSSSSS
+287 PAGLPPSGSDSHPSQYSDAGQAELGALSGDAHGESS
-294 AVTVASATVSS
+294 ANAIISDTGWWDDSS
-305 SSSWGLSETAA
+305 
-316 AERFPVRLLFNES
+316 
-329 FPDKGGG
+329 
-336 GYGDGD
+336 GDGI
-342 ASNGDNVLDVSE
+342 G
-354 SQGDGMEGRTRTRR
+354 T
-368 SARIPPSIVAVSESE
+368 ESE
-383 IPEGAIDK
+383 VSTSGSKTRNA
-391 SRSER
+391 RTSENFLGNLFPTGDIVDSHD
-396 GKVQASE
+396 GKIVR
-403 SLWSKLLPVSAGDGR
+403 P
-418 GFGDG
+418 
-423 NVPEGDGH
+423 
-431 NGNVVSN
+431 N
-438 EVINH
+438 EDNNDVNNIVINH
-443 AIGRVRG
+443 EESSGLGVPIPQGGVWKRRRRR
-450 KIHLK
+450 K
-455 PNRVR
+455 RR
-460 RSLSGGDDHGEN
+460 RSRWESDDDDNPMQDSYGGEIIAVDQESPPADDGDIDGLTGNEN
-472 RVEAVKNYPPGE
+472 GN
-484 KPRKRQGSI
+484 
-493 NDRHNGDVNDVINTA
+493 
-508 YDNYDGEDGN
+508 DGN
-518 VVGAIAVEED
+518 LTGRPRFSTLPTEVTTMEPK
-528 NNGTAKATPPTPQF
+528 NGT
-542 DLSSSSSSASE
+542 DDGDE
-553 NNRSA
+553 NQS
-558 ETVDELG
+558 
-565 LCSRDYFTLLKDN
+565 LCSRDYFTLLKNN

-588 ATVYALLLACLYKQR
+588 ATVYALLLMCLYKQR

-617 VTLLALDVCFS
+617 ATLLALDVCFS
-628 FTTSVR
+628 FTTSAK

-650 YTMLPIRLREAI
+650 YTMLPIRLREAV
-662 VGGTLLSLSHILLT
+662 VGGTLLSVSHVLLT
-676 FYMDDENEDREV
+676 FHMNDSDDYDV
-688 LHSDL
+688 LYADL

-705 LHWPKERSQRNAFME
+705 LHWPKEKSQRNAFME

-843 HAICS
+843 HAMCA

-879 RVHCGVLGSRK
+879 RVHCGVLGLKK

-919 ETLKSLGDHYEVE
+919 ETLNSLGDHYEVE
-932 EGKGADRNNY
+932 EGKGHERNNY

-1068 VFPMDHYTYW
+1068 IFSMDQYSYW
-1078 VYGILTVMLLVSC
+1078 VYGILTVALLVSC
-1091 VPVFSKEDTKISN
+1091 VPVFSREDTNIST
-1104 FFRMMSQR
+1104 FFRVISQK
-1112 IHGRREIAQVISL
+1112 IHSHREIAQVISL

-1143 YLSLSEEYFL
+1143 YLSLSNEYFL
-1153 QWPNQCNESKTFN
+1153 VRPNNCKESKIFN

-1186 ILFKIVLLVVILI
+1186 ILFKIVILVVILV
-1199 CYIASIVVL
+1199 CYVASIVVL

-1250 RRLDFIWKLQA
+1250 RRLDYIWKLQA

-1350 AQDRFRHVEK
+1350 GQERFRHVEK

-1372 GLTLNSGAGGDA
+1372 GLTLGTADT
-1384 AALAESG
+1384 AESG
-1391 HVTAMLDYALELFQK
+1391 HVVAMMDYALELFQK

-1422 GINIGPVVAGVI
+1422 GINVGPVVAGVI

-1464 VTEDVYE
+1464 VTEDVFE

-1501 IVKEQN
+1501 IAKEPN

>member
-1 MTSPLPLLRSFS
+1 M
-13 TENQNRDWCKRFSL
+13 
-27 RVNRKAAN
+27 
-35 NAADGKLD
+35 
-43 FSTLRKNKFA
+43 KNDI
-53 RRCSSLR
+53 
-60 QQPTGPELQTT
+60 T
-71 SSVTLELKSAS
+71 
-82 PAQSMIIHEKSAAPS
+82 
-97 NNNSSSSP
+97 
-105 KKPKWEVIEHFKST
+105 
-119 GRGQESI
+119 QE
-126 SSSLIAAGV
+126 
-135 TAFNLDDTTSNYSA
+135 
-149 TASLRKKSFQIYG
+149 
-162 AAAPDELEPLN
+162 ELEPLN
-173 NGSHNCGTGPGVE
+173 NLNINNAAE
-186 GVCDTTRCWNHIKC
+186 GVFDTSRCWNTVKC
-200 LFNGII
+200 LFNGVI

-226 MNQSNTVHIVWLL
+226 MNQSNAVHIVWLL

-261 ESCPGF
+261 ESCYESPLDGVPGGIGQVRAA
-267 TTDSLDLGG
+267 DSVPPSQDNEPHRQDNDERRRKYGTAAEARELDAGSEAYG
-276 WNSSST
+276 TASST
-282 VSPNL
+282 SSRSSIV
-287 TTSSSSS
+287 TTPT
-294 AVTVASATVSS
+294 AMPQPANVSS
-305 SSSWGLSETAA
+305 DYSE
-316 AERFPVRLLFNES
+316 
-329 FPDKGGG
+329 
-336 GYGDGD
+336 DGD
-342 ASNGDNVLDVSE
+342 
-354 SQGDGMEGRTRTRR
+354 
-368 SARIPPSIVAVSESE
+368 IP
-383 IPEGAIDK
+383 
-391 SRSER
+391 
-396 GKVQASE
+396 
-403 SLWSKLLPVSAGDGR
+403 
-418 GFGDG
+418 
-423 NVPEGDGH
+423 
-431 NGNVVSN
+431 
-438 EVINH
+438 
-443 AIGRVRG
+443 
-450 KIHLK
+450 
-455 PNRVR
+455 
-460 RSLSGGDDHGEN
+460 
-472 RVEAVKNYPPGE
+472 
-484 KPRKRQGSI
+484 
-493 NDRHNGDVNDVINTA
+493 
-508 YDNYDGEDGN
+508 
-518 VVGAIAVEED
+518 
-528 NNGTAKATPPTPQF
+528 
-542 DLSSSSSSASE
+542 
-553 NNRSA
+553 
-558 ETVDELG
+558 
-565 LCSRDYFTLLKDN
+565 LCNRDYFTLLKDN
-578 MTQLILIGVC
+578 MTQIIVLGVC
-588 ATVYALLLACLYKQR
+588 ATVYALLLMCLYKQR
-603 INEIYLFQVSYVVM
+603 INEIYLFQVSYVIM
-617 VTLLALDVCFS
+617 VTLLVLDVCFS
-628 FTTSVR
+628 FTTSAK

-650 YTMLPIRLREAI
+650 YTMLPIRLREAV
-662 VGGTLLSLSHILLT
+662 VGGSLLSISHIALM
-676 FYMDDENEDREV
+676 FYMNESDDVDV
-688 LHSDL
+688 LYCDL

-705 LHWPKERSQRNAFME
+705 LHWPKEKSQRKAFME
-720 TRQCVEARLRIQRE
+720 TRQCVEARLKIQRE

-758 AGQPREEAQFHKI
+758 AGQPREAQFHKI

-843 HAICS
+843 HALCA

-879 RVHCGVLGSRK
+879 RVHCGVLGLRK

-919 ETLKSLGDHYEVE
+919 ETLRCLGDHYDVE
-932 EGKGADRNNY
+932 EGRGADRNSY

-952 IVPKESYRAHTMSKQ
+952 IVPKDASYRPHTMSKQ

-990 NDKQEPKSTE
+990 NDKTEPKSTE

-1032 KDDIERKYC
+1032 KDEIERKYC
-1041 REPDPML
+1041 LEPDPML

-1055 IIIFFGIMSIQVL
+1055 IIIFLGIMSIQVL
-1068 VFPMDHYTYW
+1068 VFSMDHYSYW
-1078 VYGILTVMLLVSC
+1078 VYGILSLTLLVSC
-1091 VPVFSKEDTKISN
+1091 VPVFTREDMKVST
-1104 FFRMMSQR
+1104 FFRALSQK
-1112 IHGRREIAQVISL
+1112 IHGHREIAQVISL
-1125 CVVVTVICLSYYK
+1125 CVVITVICLSYYK
-1138 LTFIL
+1138 LTLIF
-1143 YLSLSEEYFL
+1143 YLSLYDEFPLVRPS
-1153 QWPNQCNESKTFN
+1153 NCKESKIINVSSSMVAQFQDYNLLTFLPN
-1166 ILLLLT
+1166 HSQILLLLT

-1186 ILFKIVLLVVILI
+1186 ILFKILLLIVILVL
-1199 CYIASIVVL
+1199 YIASIIVL
-1208 ALIFDRHC
+1208 ALIFERHC

-1280 NILPVHVADHFLRR
+1280 NILPVHVADHFLMR

-1304 QCDKA
+1304 QCDTV

-1350 AQDRFRHVEK
+1350 GLERFRYVEK

-1372 GLTLNSGAGGDA
+1372 GLTANSCDKNDFQ
-1384 AALAESG
+1384 
-1391 HVTAMLDYALELFQK
+1391 HVFAMMDYALELFQK

-1451 SRMDSTGV
+1451 SRMDSTGL

-1464 VTEDVYE
+1464 VTEDVYQ

-1479 LTCRGTINVKGK
+1479 LTCRGTVNVKGK
-1491 GTMVTYLMPG
+1491 GTMITYLMPG
-1501 IVKEQN
+1501 LAKEPSN

>member
-13 TENQNRDWCKRFSL
+13 TENQNRDWSKRFSL
-27 RVNRKAAN
+27 RIKQKSSN
-35 NAADGKLD
+35 DGKLD
-43 FSTLRKNKFA
+43 FASLRKNKFA

-60 QQPTGPELQTT
+60 QQPTEQTT
-71 SSVTLELKSAS
+71 SSVTLELESAS
-82 PAQSMIIHEKSAAPS
+82 PAHSMTIHE
-97 NNNSSSSP
+97 NSSP
-105 KKPKWEVIEHFKST
+105 KKPKWEVIEHFKSNV
-119 GRGQESI
+119 RGQESI

-135 TAFNLDDTTSNYSA
+135 TAFNLDDTTSNYSG
-149 TASLRKKSFQIYG
+149 TPSIRKKSFQIYSG
-162 AAAPDELEPLN
+162 AAQEELEPLN
-173 NGSHNCGTGPGVE
+173 NLNINNAAE
-186 GVCDTTRCWNHIKC
+186 GVFDTSRCWNTVKC
-200 LFNGII
+200 LFNGVI

-226 MNQSNTVHIVWLL
+226 MNQSNAVHIVWLL

-261 ESCPGF
+261 ESCYESPLDGVPGGIGQDAQINGSTLAAIAF
-267 TTDSLDLGG
+267 GNGSSYEDPLGSNRTEEVEPPDRPDQQPKRAQLESRTEEQGATEAHRLSGYRGNEKDDPGGFSEGQNEGVRLQRTRRRWDAESGTVVVLPVADEDEDDGFGWRSGGGRAKRWTRGHANHRNNVDVAVRAADSVPPSQDNELHRQDNDERRRKYGTAAEARELDAGSEAYG
-276 WNSSST
+276 TASS
-282 VSPNL
+282 
-287 TTSSSSS
+287 TSSSSS
-294 AVTVASATVSS
+294 IVTTPTAMPQPANVSS
-305 SSSWGLSETAA
+305 DYSE
-316 AERFPVRLLFNES
+316 
-329 FPDKGGG
+329 
-336 GYGDGD
+336 DGD
-342 ASNGDNVLDVSE
+342 
-354 SQGDGMEGRTRTRR
+354 
-368 SARIPPSIVAVSESE
+368 IP
-383 IPEGAIDK
+383 
-391 SRSER
+391 
-396 GKVQASE
+396 
-403 SLWSKLLPVSAGDGR
+403 
-418 GFGDG
+418 
-423 NVPEGDGH
+423 
-431 NGNVVSN
+431 
-438 EVINH
+438 
-443 AIGRVRG
+443 
-450 KIHLK
+450 
-455 PNRVR
+455 
-460 RSLSGGDDHGEN
+460 
-472 RVEAVKNYPPGE
+472 
-484 KPRKRQGSI
+484 
-493 NDRHNGDVNDVINTA
+493 
-508 YDNYDGEDGN
+508 
-518 VVGAIAVEED
+518 
-528 NNGTAKATPPTPQF
+528 
-542 DLSSSSSSASE
+542 
-553 NNRSA
+553 
-558 ETVDELG
+558 
-565 LCSRDYFTLLKDN
+565 LCNRDYFTLLKDN
-578 MTQLILIGVC
+578 MTQIIVLGVC
-588 ATVYALLLACLYKQR
+588 ATVYALLLMCLYKQR
-603 INEIYLFQVSYVVM
+603 INEIYLFQVSYVIM
-617 VTLLALDVCFS
+617 VTLLVLDVCFS
-628 FTTSVR
+628 FTTSAK

-650 YTMLPIRLREAI
+650 YTMLPIRLREAV
-662 VGGTLLSLSHILLT
+662 VGGSLLSISHIALM
-676 FYMDDENEDREV
+676 FYMNESDDMDV
-688 LHSDL
+688 LYCDL

-705 LHWPKERSQRNAFME
+705 LHWPKEKSQRKAFME
-720 TRQCVEARLRIQRE
+720 TRQCVEARLKIQRE

-758 AGQPREEAQFHKI
+758 AGQPREAQFHKI

-843 HAICS
+843 HALCA

-879 RVHCGVLGSRK
+879 RVHCGVLGLRK

-919 ETLKSLGDHYEVE
+919 ETLRCLGDHYDVE
-932 EGKGADRNNY
+932 EGRGADRNSY

-952 IVPKESYRAHTMSKQ
+952 IVPKDASYRPHTMSKQ

-990 NDKQEPKSTE
+990 NDKTEPKSTE

-1032 KDDIERKYC
+1032 KDEIERKYC
-1041 REPDPML
+1041 LEPDPML

-1055 IIIFFGIMSIQVL
+1055 IIIFLGIMSIQVL
-1068 VFPMDHYTYW
+1068 VFSMDHYSYW
-1078 VYGILTVMLLVSC
+1078 VYGILSLTLLVSC
-1091 VPVFSKEDTKISN
+1091 VPVFTREDMKVST
-1104 FFRMMSQR
+1104 FFRALSQK
-1112 IHGRREIAQVISL
+1112 IHGHREIAQVISL
-1125 CVVVTVICLSYYK
+1125 CVVITVICLSYYK
-1138 LTFIL
+1138 LTLIF
-1143 YLSLSEEYFL
+1143 YLSLYDEFPLVRPS
-1153 QWPNQCNESKTFN
+1153 NCKESKIIN

-1186 ILFKIVLLVVILI
+1186 ILFKILLLIVILVL
-1199 CYIASIVVL
+1199 YIASIIVL
-1208 ALIFDRHC
+1208 ALIFERHC

-1280 NILPVHVADHFLRR
+1280 NILPVHVADHFLMR

-1304 QCDKA
+1304 QCDTV

-1350 AQDRFRHVEK
+1350 GLERFRYVEK

-1372 GLTLNSGAGGDA
+1372 GLTANSCDKNDFQ
-1384 AALAESG
+1384 
-1391 HVTAMLDYALELFQK
+1391 HVFAMMDYALELFQK

-1451 SRMDSTGV
+1451 SRMDSTGL

-1464 VTEDVYE
+1464 VTEDVYQ

-1479 LTCRGTINVKGK
+1479 LTCRGTVNVKGK
-1491 GTMVTYLMPG
+1491 GTMITYLMPG
-1501 IVKEQN
+1501 LAKEPSN

>member
-13 TENQNRDWCKRFSL
+13 TENQNRDWSKRFSL
-27 RVNRKAAN
+27 RLKQKSAN
-35 NAADGKLD
+35 DGKLD
-43 FSTLRKNKFA
+43 FASLRKNKFA

-60 QQPTGPELQTT
+60 QQPTEQTT
-71 SSVTLELKSAS
+71 SSVTLELESAS
-82 PAQSMIIHEKSAAPS
+82 PAHSMTIHE
-97 NNNSSSSP
+97 NSSP
-105 KKPKWEVIEHFKST
+105 KKPKWEVIEHFKSNV
-119 GRGQESI
+119 RGQESI

-135 TAFNLDDTTSNYSA
+135 TAFNLDDTNSNYSG
-149 TASLRKKSFQIYG
+149 TPSIRKKSFQIYTG
-162 AAAPDELEPLN
+162 AAQEELEPLN
-173 NGSHNCGTGPGVE
+173 NLNANNATE
-186 GVCDTTRCWNHIKC
+186 GVFDTSRCWNTVKC
-200 LFNGII
+200 LFNGVI

-226 MNQSNTVHIVWLL
+226 MNQSNAVHIVWLL

-261 ESCPGF
+261 ESCYESPLDVAHVGQQEPTNSTMLAAIAFGNGGAAYEDPLGGNRSEEVPPDRTEGHGATKQREQREGNESNESYGATVAGYQGNEQDDPGGVRANPGEV
-267 TTDSLDLGG
+267 DSLESVD
-276 WNSSST
+276 T
-282 VSPNL
+282 RQ
-287 TTSSSSS
+287 
-294 AVTVASATVSS
+294 ASGQTDTPTQEAQHRVGKNRNRRWTRGHANPRNHVDS
-305 SSSWGLSETAA
+305 GHFADSEG
-316 AERFPVRLLFNES
+316 V
-329 FPDKGGG
+329 
-336 GYGDGD
+336 
-342 ASNGDNVLDVSE
+342 DNVARDSDSKSRDKDLPRKTAPTE
-354 SQGDGMEGRTRTRR
+354 SPSTAHPNTE
-368 SARIPPSIVAVSESE
+368 SSPPSIITTVGNVSSDYSEDGE
-383 IPEGAIDK
+383 IP
-391 SRSER
+391 
-396 GKVQASE
+396 
-403 SLWSKLLPVSAGDGR
+403 
-418 GFGDG
+418 
-423 NVPEGDGH
+423 
-431 NGNVVSN
+431 
-438 EVINH
+438 
-443 AIGRVRG
+443 
-450 KIHLK
+450 
-455 PNRVR
+455 
-460 RSLSGGDDHGEN
+460 
-472 RVEAVKNYPPGE
+472 
-484 KPRKRQGSI
+484 
-493 NDRHNGDVNDVINTA
+493 
-508 YDNYDGEDGN
+508 
-518 VVGAIAVEED
+518 
-528 NNGTAKATPPTPQF
+528 
-542 DLSSSSSSASE
+542 
-553 NNRSA
+553 
-558 ETVDELG
+558 
-565 LCSRDYFTLLKDN
+565 LCNRDYFTLLKDN
-578 MTQLILIGVC
+578 MTQIIVLGVC
-588 ATVYALLLACLYKQR
+588 ATVYALLLMCLYKQR
-603 INEIYLFQVSYVVM
+603 INEIYLFQVSYVIM
-617 VTLLALDVCFS
+617 VTLLVLDVCFS
-628 FTTSVR
+628 FTTSAK

-650 YTMLPIRLREAI
+650 YTMLPIRLREAV
-662 VGGTLLSLSHILLT
+662 VGGSLLSISHIVLM
-676 FYMDDENEDREV
+676 FYLNESDDMDV
-688 LHSDL
+688 LYCDL
-693 ITLACTNATGIL
+693 ITLGCTNATGIL
-705 LHWPKERSQRNAFME
+705 LHWPKEKSQRKAFME
-720 TRQCVEARLRIQRE
+720 TRQCVEARLKIQRE

-758 AGQPREEAQFHKI
+758 AGQPREAQFHKI

-843 HAICS
+843 HAMCA

-879 RVHCGVLGSRK
+879 RVHCGVLGLRK

-907 SGGVPGRVHITK
+907 SGGVPGRVHITR
-919 ETLKSLGDHYEVE
+919 ETLRCLGDHYDVE
-932 EGKGADRNNY
+932 EGRGADRNSY

-952 IVPKESYRAHTMSKQ
+952 IVPKDASYRPHTMSKQ
-967 SSSVNGNIS
+967 SSSVNGNVS

-990 NDKQEPKSTE
+990 NDKTEPKSTE

-1041 REPDPML
+1041 LEPDPML

-1055 IIIFFGIMSIQVL
+1055 TIIFFGIMSIQVL
-1068 VFPMDHYTYW
+1068 VFSLDHYSYW
-1078 VYGILTVMLLVSC
+1078 VYGILTLALLVSC
-1091 VPVFSKEDTKISN
+1091 VPVFTREDMKVYT
-1104 FFRMMSQR
+1104 FFRTLSQK
-1112 IHGRREIAQVISL
+1112 IHGHREIAQVISL
-1125 CVVVTVICLSYYK
+1125 CVVITVIILSYYK
-1138 LTFIL
+1138 LTLIF
-1143 YLSLSEEYFL
+1143 YLSLYDEYPL
-1153 QWPNQCNESKTFN
+1153 VRPSNCKESKIIN

-1186 ILFKIVLLVVILI
+1186 ILFKILLLIAILVLYV
-1199 CYIASIVVL
+1199 ASVVVL
-1208 ALIFDRHC
+1208 ALIFERHC

-1280 NILPVHVADHFLRR
+1280 NILPVHVADHFLMR

-1304 QCDKA
+1304 QCDTA

-1350 AQDRFRHVEK
+1350 GLERFRFVEK

-1372 GLTLNSGAGGDA
+1372 GLTANSSDKNDFQ
-1384 AALAESG
+1384 
-1391 HVTAMLDYALELFQK
+1391 HVFAMLDYALELFQK

-1451 SRMDSTGV
+1451 SRMDSTGL

-1464 VTEDVYE
+1464 VTEDIYQ
-1471 IVKDKGYN
+1471 IVKDRGYN
-1479 LTCRGTINVKGK
+1479 LTCRGTVNVKGK
-1491 GTMVTYLMPG
+1491 GTMITYLMPG
-1501 IVKEQN
+1501 LPKEQSN

>member
-13 TENQNRDWCKRFSL
+13 TENQNRDWSKRFSL
-27 RVNRKAAN
+27 RIKQKSSN
-35 NAADGKLD
+35 DGKLD
-43 FSTLRKNKFA
+43 FASLRKNKFA

-60 QQPTGPELQTT
+60 QQPTEQATAN
-71 SSVTLELKSAS
+71 VTLELESAS
-82 PAQSMIIHEKSAAPS
+82 PAQSMTIHE
-97 NNNSSSSP
+97 NSSP
-105 KKPKWEVIEHFKST
+105 KKPKWEVIEHFKSNV
-119 GRGQESI
+119 RGQESI

-135 TAFNLDDTTSNYSA
+135 TAFNLDDTNSNYSG
-149 TASLRKKSFQIYG
+149 TPSIRKKSFQIYSG
-162 AAAPDELEPLN
+162 AAQDELEPLN
-173 NGSHNCGTGPGVE
+173 NLTINNTVE
-186 GVCDTTRCWNHIKC
+186 GVFDTSRCWNTIKC
-200 LFNGII
+200 LFNGVI

-226 MNQSNTVHIVWLL
+226 MNQSNAVHIVWLL

-261 ESCPGF
+261 ESCYELPLDGLNIGFLFPLNVTTLAALATDDDGDVGNGTKPSDAEPPDPSRPG
-267 TTDSLDLGG
+267 
-276 WNSSST
+276 
-282 VSPNL
+282 SPPEP
-287 TTSSSSS
+287 TSEQRHINEPIEARNFPPNEQEDPGPGAAQAASDEQP
-294 AVTVASATVSS
+294 SATVDQ
-305 SSSWGLSETAA
+305 AH
-316 AERFPVRLLFNES
+316 RLLS
-329 FPDKGGG
+329 RARRTKGPDFHPLLSAAWLRNRAKRWTHRVLHEKNVNALTKDD
-336 GYGDGD
+336 GYRTNSVVGNATPLDGAKEPVGSKNQERPAGAAPS
-342 ASNGDNVLDVSE
+342 ASPSQPPPATQQPPPGNFSSDYSE
-354 SQGDGMEGRTRTRR
+354 DG
-368 SARIPPSIVAVSESE
+368 E
-383 IPEGAIDK
+383 IP
-391 SRSER
+391 
-396 GKVQASE
+396 
-403 SLWSKLLPVSAGDGR
+403 
-418 GFGDG
+418 
-423 NVPEGDGH
+423 
-431 NGNVVSN
+431 
-438 EVINH
+438 
-443 AIGRVRG
+443 
-450 KIHLK
+450 
-455 PNRVR
+455 
-460 RSLSGGDDHGEN
+460 
-472 RVEAVKNYPPGE
+472 
-484 KPRKRQGSI
+484 
-493 NDRHNGDVNDVINTA
+493 
-508 YDNYDGEDGN
+508 
-518 VVGAIAVEED
+518 
-528 NNGTAKATPPTPQF
+528 
-542 DLSSSSSSASE
+542 
-553 NNRSA
+553 
-558 ETVDELG
+558 
-565 LCSRDYFTLLKDN
+565 LCNRDYFTLLKDN
-578 MTQLILIGVC
+578 MTQIIVLGVC
-588 ATVYALLLACLYKQR
+588 ATVYALLLMCLYKQR
-603 INEIYLFQVSYVVM
+603 INEIYLFQVSYVIM
-617 VTLLALDVCFS
+617 VTLLVLDVCFS
-628 FTTSVR
+628 FTTSAK

-644 IAIYII
+644 IAIYIT
-650 YTMLPIRLREAI
+650 YTMLPIRLREAV
-662 VGGTLLSLSHILLT
+662 VGGSLLSISHIVLMFCLNESDD
-676 FYMDDENEDREV
+676 MDV
-688 LHSDL
+688 LYCDL

-705 LHWPKERSQRNAFME
+705 LHWPKEKSQRKAFME
-720 TRQCVEARLRIQRE
+720 TRQCVEARLKIQRE

-758 AGQPREEAQFHKI
+758 AGQPREAQFHKI

-843 HAICS
+843 HAMCA

-879 RVHCGVLGSRK
+879 RVHCGVLGLRK

-919 ETLKSLGDHYEVE
+919 ETLKCLGDHYDVE
-932 EGKGADRNNY
+932 EGHGTDRNSY

-952 IVPKESYRAHTMSKQ
+952 IVPKDASYRPHTMSKQ

-990 NDKQEPKSTE
+990 NDKTEPKSTE

-1032 KDDIERKYC
+1032 KSDIERKYC
-1041 REPDPML
+1041 LEPDPML

-1055 IIIFFGIMSIQVL
+1055 LIIFFGIMSIQVL
-1068 VFPMDHYTYW
+1068 VFSMDQYSYW
-1078 VYGILTVMLLVSC
+1078 VYGGLTLVLLVCC
-1091 VPVFSKEDTKISN
+1091 VPVFTRQNMKVST
-1104 FFRMMSQR
+1104 FFRAVSQK
-1112 IHGRREIAQVISL
+1112 IHGHREIAQVISL
-1125 CVVVTVICLSYYK
+1125 CVVLTVICLSYYK
-1138 LTFIL
+1138 LTLIF
-1143 YLSLSEEYFL
+1143 YLSLYDEYPL
-1153 QWPNQCNESKTFN
+1153 VRPSNCKESKIIN

-1186 ILFKIVLLVVILI
+1186 ILFKILLLIAILVLYVV
-1199 CYIASIVVL
+1199 SVVVL
-1208 ALIFDRHC
+1208 ALIFERHC

-1280 NILPVHVADHFLRR
+1280 NILPVHVADHFLMR

-1304 QCDKA
+1304 QCDTV

-1350 AQDRFRHVEK
+1350 ALERFRYVEK

-1372 GLTLNSGAGGDA
+1372 GLTADSCDKTDFQ
-1384 AALAESG
+1384 
-1391 HVTAMLDYALELFQK
+1391 HVIAMIDYALELFQK

-1451 SRMDSTGV
+1451 SRMDSTGL
-1459 MDHIQ
+1459 MDHVQ
-1464 VTEDVYE
+1464 VTEDVYQ

-1479 LTCRGTINVKGK
+1479 LTCRGTVNVKGK
-1491 GTMVTYLMPG
+1491 GTMITYLMPG
-1501 IVKEQN
+1501 LAKEQNN

>member
-1 MTSPLPLLRSFS
+1 
-13 TENQNRDWCKRFSL
+13 
-27 RVNRKAAN
+27 
-35 NAADGKLD
+35 
-43 FSTLRKNKFA
+43 
-53 RRCSSLR
+53 
-60 QQPTGPELQTT
+60 
-71 SSVTLELKSAS
+71 
-82 PAQSMIIHEKSAAPS
+82 
-97 NNNSSSSP
+97 
-105 KKPKWEVIEHFKST
+105 
-119 GRGQESI
+119 
-126 SSSLIAAGV
+126 
-135 TAFNLDDTTSNYSA
+135 
-149 TASLRKKSFQIYG
+149 
-162 AAAPDELEPLN
+162 
-173 NGSHNCGTGPGVE
+173 
-186 GVCDTTRCWNHIKC
+186 
-200 LFNGII
+200 
-206 CSHKFKN
+206 
-213 VQVEMLYQRYFLR
+213 MLYQRYFLR
-226 MNQSNTVHIVWLL
+226 MNQSNAVHIVWLL

-261 ESCPGF
+261 ESCYESPLDGVPGGIGQDAQTNGSTLAAIAF
-267 TTDSLDLGG
+267 GNGSSYEDPLGSNRTEEVEPPDRPDQQPKRAQLESRTEEQGATEAHRQSGYRGNEKDDPGGFSEGQNEGPEDAGTLNLVPSSCYLLPTRTTGSVGVRGAAEQSDGHGDMQIIETTWTLQYAPL
-276 WNSSST
+276 T
-282 VSPNL
+282 ACRPAR
-287 TTSSSSS
+287 TTSYIDRTMMNGGGSTARPRKPASWTPEVKRMGRRAAPAA
-294 AVTVASATVSS
+294 AVVTTPTAMPQPANVSS
-305 SSSWGLSETAA
+305 DYSE
-316 AERFPVRLLFNES
+316 
-329 FPDKGGG
+329 
-336 GYGDGD
+336 DGD
-342 ASNGDNVLDVSE
+342 
-354 SQGDGMEGRTRTRR
+354 
-368 SARIPPSIVAVSESE
+368 IP
-383 IPEGAIDK
+383 
-391 SRSER
+391 
-396 GKVQASE
+396 
-403 SLWSKLLPVSAGDGR
+403 
-418 GFGDG
+418 
-423 NVPEGDGH
+423 
-431 NGNVVSN
+431 
-438 EVINH
+438 
-443 AIGRVRG
+443 
-450 KIHLK
+450 
-455 PNRVR
+455 
-460 RSLSGGDDHGEN
+460 
-472 RVEAVKNYPPGE
+472 
-484 KPRKRQGSI
+484 
-493 NDRHNGDVNDVINTA
+493 
-508 YDNYDGEDGN
+508 
-518 VVGAIAVEED
+518 
-528 NNGTAKATPPTPQF
+528 
-542 DLSSSSSSASE
+542 
-553 NNRSA
+553 
-558 ETVDELG
+558 
-565 LCSRDYFTLLKDN
+565 LCNRDYFTLLKDN
-578 MTQLILIGVC
+578 MTQIIVLGVC
-588 ATVYALLLACLYKQR
+588 ATVYALLLMCLYKQR
-603 INEIYLFQVSYVVM
+603 INEIYLFQVSYVIM
-617 VTLLALDVCFS
+617 VTLLVLDVCFS
-628 FTTSVR
+628 FTTSAK

-650 YTMLPIRLREAI
+650 YTMLPIRLREAV
-662 VGGTLLSLSHILLT
+662 VGGSLLSISHIALM
-676 FYMDDENEDREV
+676 FYMNESDDMDV
-688 LHSDL
+688 LYCDL

-705 LHWPKERSQRNAFME
+705 LHWPKEKSQRKAFME
-720 TRQCVEARLRIQRE
+720 TRQCVEARLKIQRE

-758 AGQPREEAQFHKI
+758 AGQPREAQFHKI

-843 HAICS
+843 HALCA

-879 RVHCGVLGSRK
+879 RVHCGVLGLRK

-919 ETLKSLGDHYEVE
+919 ETLRCLGDHYDVE
-932 EGKGADRNNY
+932 EGRGADRNSY

-952 IVPKESYRAHTMSKQ
+952 IVPKDASYRPHTMSKQ

-990 NDKQEPKSTE
+990 NDKTEPKSTE

-1032 KDDIERKYC
+1032 KDEIERKYC
-1041 REPDPML
+1041 LEPDPML

-1055 IIIFFGIMSIQVL
+1055 IIIFLGIMSIQVL
-1068 VFPMDHYTYW
+1068 VFSMDHYSYW
-1078 VYGILTVMLLVSC
+1078 VYGILSLTLLVSC
-1091 VPVFSKEDTKISN
+1091 VPVFTREDMTLI
-1104 FFRMMSQR
+1104 F
-1112 IHGRREIAQVISL
+1112 
-1125 CVVVTVICLSYYK
+1125 
-1138 LTFIL
+1138 
-1143 YLSLSEEYFL
+1143 YLSLYDEFPLVRPS
-1153 QWPNQCNESKTFN
+1153 NCKESKIIN

-1186 ILFKIVLLVVILI
+1186 ILFKILLLIVILVL
-1199 CYIASIVVL
+1199 YIASIIVL
-1208 ALIFDRHC
+1208 ALIFERHC

-1280 NILPVHVADHFLRR
+1280 NILPVHVADHFLMR

-1304 QCDKA
+1304 QCDTV

-1350 AQDRFRHVEK
+1350 GLERFRYVEK

-1372 GLTLNSGAGGDA
+1372 GLTANSCDKNDFQ
-1384 AALAESG
+1384 
-1391 HVTAMLDYALELFQK
+1391 HVFAMMDYALELFQK

-1451 SRMDSTGV
+1451 SRMDSTGL

-1464 VTEDVYE
+1464 VTEDVYQ

-1479 LTCRGTINVKGK
+1479 LTCRGTVNVKGK
-1491 GTMVTYLMPG
+1491 GTMITYLMPG
-1501 IVKEQN
+1501 LAKEPSN

>member
-1 MTSPLPLLRSFS
+1 MVELWCASAPRVAESKQFCLDTALGQPHTPINGSTLAAIAFGNGSSYEDPLEGNRSEEVLPPDRQDQQPDQRERNEGQGMERRQQSGYRGNEKDDPGGF
-13 TENQNRDWCKRFSL
+13 RDEWSSEQDAVRNSL
-27 RVNRKAAN
+27 RRRRKREGEAGVDPPDVIPVAGEQDNELDRLTGGDRAKRWTESHANPGNKVNGGDGAES
-35 NAADGKLD
+35 AADSVSHGK
-43 FSTLRKNKFA
+43 
-53 RRCSSLR
+53 
-60 QQPTGPELQTT
+60 
-71 SSVTLELKSAS
+71 
-82 PAQSMIIHEKSAAPS
+82 
-97 NNNSSSSP
+97 
-105 KKPKWEVIEHFKST
+105 
-119 GRGQESI
+119 
-126 SSSLIAAGV
+126 AGV
-135 TAFNLDDTTSNYSA
+135 PHRQDTDDDKRRKYGDTRELDTGSVAHGGVTTAVPAPANVSSDYSA
-149 TASLRKKSFQIYG
+149 
-162 AAAPDELEPLN
+162 
-173 NGSHNCGTGPGVE
+173 
-186 GVCDTTRCWNHIKC
+186 
-200 LFNGII
+200 
-206 CSHKFKN
+206 
-213 VQVEMLYQRYFLR
+213 
-226 MNQSNTVHIVWLL
+226 
-239 LGLIFILALIHLV
+239 
-252 FTFILQQSL
+252 
-261 ESCPGF
+261 
-267 TTDSLDLGG
+267 
-276 WNSSST
+276 
-282 VSPNL
+282 
-287 TTSSSSS
+287 
-294 AVTVASATVSS
+294 
-305 SSSWGLSETAA
+305 
-316 AERFPVRLLFNES
+316 
-329 FPDKGGG
+329 
-336 GYGDGD
+336 DGD
-342 ASNGDNVLDVSE
+342 
-354 SQGDGMEGRTRTRR
+354 
-368 SARIPPSIVAVSESE
+368 IP
-383 IPEGAIDK
+383 
-391 SRSER
+391 
-396 GKVQASE
+396 
-403 SLWSKLLPVSAGDGR
+403 
-418 GFGDG
+418 
-423 NVPEGDGH
+423 
-431 NGNVVSN
+431 
-438 EVINH
+438 
-443 AIGRVRG
+443 
-450 KIHLK
+450 
-455 PNRVR
+455 
-460 RSLSGGDDHGEN
+460 
-472 RVEAVKNYPPGE
+472 
-484 KPRKRQGSI
+484 
-493 NDRHNGDVNDVINTA
+493 
-508 YDNYDGEDGN
+508 
-518 VVGAIAVEED
+518 
-528 NNGTAKATPPTPQF
+528 
-542 DLSSSSSSASE
+542 
-553 NNRSA
+553 
-558 ETVDELG
+558 
-565 LCSRDYFTLLKDN
+565 LCNRDYFTLLKDN
-578 MTQLILIGVC
+578 LTQIIVLGVC
-588 ATVYALLLACLYKQR
+588 ATVYALLLMCLYKQR
-603 INEIYLFQVSYVVM
+603 INEIYLFQVSYVIM
-617 VTLLALDVCFS
+617 VTLLVLDVCFS
-628 FTTSVR
+628 FTTSAK

-650 YTMLPIRLREAI
+650 YTMLPIRLREAV
-662 VGGTLLSLSHILLT
+662 VGGSLLSISHIVLM
-676 FYMDDENEDREV
+676 FYMNESDDTDV
-688 LHSDL
+688 LYCDL

-705 LHWPKERSQRNAFME
+705 LHWPKEKSQRKAFME
-720 TRQCVEARLRIQRE
+720 TRQCVEARLKIQRE

-758 AGQPREEAQFHKI
+758 AGQPREAQFHKI

-843 HAICS
+843 HALCA

-879 RVHCGVLGSRK
+879 RVHCGVLGLRK

-919 ETLKSLGDHYEVE
+919 ETLRCLGDHYDVE
-932 EGKGADRNNY
+932 EGRGADRNSY

-952 IVPKESYRAHTMSKQ
+952 IVPKDASYRPHTMSKQ

-990 NDKQEPKSTE
+990 NDKTEPKSTE

-1032 KDDIERKYC
+1032 KDEIERKYC
-1041 REPDPML
+1041 LEPDPML

-1055 IIIFFGIMSIQVL
+1055 IIIFLGIMSIQVL
-1068 VFPMDHYTYW
+1068 VFSMDHYSYW
-1078 VYGILTVMLLVSC
+1078 VYGILSLTMLVSC
-1091 VPVFSKEDTKISN
+1091 VPVFTREDMTLI
-1104 FFRMMSQR
+1104 F
-1112 IHGRREIAQVISL
+1112 
-1125 CVVVTVICLSYYK
+1125 
-1138 LTFIL
+1138 
-1143 YLSLSEEYFL
+1143 YLSLYDEFPLVRPS
-1153 QWPNQCNESKTFN
+1153 NCKESKIIN

-1186 ILFKIVLLVVILI
+1186 ILFKIMLLIAILVLYV
-1199 CYIASIVVL
+1199 ASIIVL
-1208 ALIFDRHC
+1208 ALIFERHC

-1280 NILPVHVADHFLRR
+1280 NILPVHVADHFLMR

-1304 QCDKA
+1304 QCDTV

-1350 AQDRFRHVEK
+1350 GLERFRYVEK

-1372 GLTLNSGAGGDA
+1372 GLTANSCDKNDFQ
-1384 AALAESG
+1384 
-1391 HVTAMLDYALELFQK
+1391 HVIAMMDYALELFQK

-1451 SRMDSTGV
+1451 SRMDSTGL

-1464 VTEDVYE
+1464 VTEDVYQ

-1479 LTCRGTINVKGK
+1479 LTCRGTVNVKGK
-1491 GTMVTYLMPG
+1491 GTMITYLMPG
-1501 IVKEQN
+1501 LAKEPSN

>member
-27 RVNRKAAN
+27 RANRKAAT
-35 NAADGKLD
+35 DGKLD
-43 FSTLRKNKFA
+43 FATIRKNKFA

-60 QQPTGPELQTT
+60 QQPTEQAA
-71 SSVTLELKSAS
+71 SNVTLELASAS
-82 PAQSMIIHEKSAAPS
+82 PAQSMTIHE
-97 NNNSSSSP
+97 NNSP
-105 KKPKWEVIEHFKST
+105 KKPKWEVIEHFKSST
-119 GRGQESI
+119 RGQESI

-135 TAFNLDDTTSNYSA
+135 TAFNLDDTTSNYSG
-149 TASLRKKSFQIYG
+149 TASIRKKSFQIYG
-162 AAAPDELEPLN
+162 AGAPDELEPLN
-173 NGSHNCGTGPGVE
+173 SGSHNVANDADGT
-186 GVCDTTRCWNHIKC
+186 CDTTRCWNHAKC

-226 MNQSNTVHIVWLL
+226 MNQSNAVHIVWLL

-261 ESCPGF
+261 ESCNGYEGF
-267 TTDSLDLGG
+267 SGPFDRS
-276 WNSSST
+276 NSSLSSSPFPPASI
-282 VSPNL
+282 VSPP
-287 TTSSSSS
+287 
-294 AVTVASATVSS
+294 AVLPGSIGDPSFAGSFNDSNFPASREQHTM
-305 SSSWGLSETAA
+305 AA
-316 AERFPVRLLFNES
+316 ARNVAIFSNYGDDAFNVS
-329 FPDKGGG
+329 DTGGG
-336 GYGDGD
+336 GDEGGGGGNILSSATSESELSDDSEKVVSGGGSDDVVRRRRKVQISESSHHKWFPSAGRLDPVGDERDDNVNPAVINHDG
-342 ASNGDNVLDVSE
+342 AVEGTGQRGETRRPRRSQSNGDSE
-354 SQGDGMEGRTRTRR
+354 SNAVESGDEMKRYWNSEGRTGISQTNDRR
-368 SARIPPSIVAVSESE
+368 NSKSDIIAASIN
-383 IPEGAIDK
+383 GDIDYGQ
-391 SRSER
+391 SGEFQD
-396 GKVQASE
+396 QAAQLVTISTQLNE
-403 SLWSKLLPVSAGDGR
+403 TDAGDG
-418 GFGDG
+418 
-423 NVPEGDGH
+423 E
-431 NGNVVSN
+431 
-438 EVINH
+438 
-443 AIGRVRG
+443 
-450 KIHLK
+450 
-455 PNRVR
+455 
-460 RSLSGGDDHGEN
+460 LS
-472 RVEAVKNYPPGE
+472 
-484 KPRKRQGSI
+484 
-493 NDRHNGDVNDVINTA
+493 
-508 YDNYDGEDGN
+508 
-518 VVGAIAVEED
+518 
-528 NNGTAKATPPTPQF
+528 
-542 DLSSSSSSASE
+542 
-553 NNRSA
+553 
-558 ETVDELG
+558 

-578 MTQLILIGVC
+578 MTQLILLGIC
-588 ATVYALLLACLYKQR
+588 ATVYALLLMCLYKKR
-603 INEIYLFQVSYVVM
+603 INEIYLFQVSYVIM

-628 FTTSVR
+628 FTTSAK

-644 IAIYII
+644 IAIYIT
-650 YTMLPIRLREAI
+650 YTMLPIRLREAV

-676 FYMDDENEDREV
+676 FAMSESDDHEV
-688 LHSDL
+688 LFSDL
-693 ITLACTNATGIL
+693 ITLGCTNATGIL
-705 LHWPKERSQRNAFME
+705 LHWPKEKSQRNAFME

-843 HAICS
+843 HAMCA

-879 RVHCGVLGSRK
+879 RVHCGVLGLKK

-919 ETLKSLGDHYEVE
+919 ETLRCLGDHYEVE
-932 EGKGADRNNY
+932 EGHGADRNNY

-967 SSSVNGNIS
+967 SSSVNGNVS

-1032 KDDIERKYC
+1032 KDEIEKKYC

-1068 VFPMDHYTYW
+1068 VFSMDRYSYW
-1078 VYGILTVMLLVSC
+1078 VYGILTVILLLSC
-1091 VPVFSKEDTKISN
+1091 VPVFSREDTKISN
-1104 FFRMMSQR
+1104 FFRVMSQK

-1125 CVVVTVICLSYYK
+1125 CVVVTVICSSYYK
-1138 LTFIL
+1138 LTFIF
-1143 YLSLSEEYFL
+1143 YLSLTGEYSL
-1153 QWPNQCNESKTFN
+1153 VRPNNCKESKIVN

-1186 ILFKIVLLVVILI
+1186 ILFKIILLVVIMV
-1199 CYIASIVVL
+1199 CYVTSIVVL
-1208 ALIFDRHC
+1208 ALIFDLHC

-1250 RRLDFIWKLQA
+1250 RRLDYIWKLQA

-1304 QCDKA
+1304 QCDKV

-1350 AQDRFRHVEK
+1350 ALDRFRYVEK

-1372 GLTLNSGAGGDA
+1372 GLTQDSSDPTDFAY
-1384 AALAESG
+1384 
-1391 HVTAMLDYALELFQK
+1391 VIAMMDYALELFQK

-1464 VTEDVYE
+1464 VTEDVFE
-1471 IVKDKGYN
+1471 AVKDKTYN

-1501 IVKEQN
+1501 IPKEP

>member
-1 MTSPLPLLRSFS
+1 
-13 TENQNRDWCKRFSL
+13 
-27 RVNRKAAN
+27 
-35 NAADGKLD
+35 
-43 FSTLRKNKFA
+43 
-53 RRCSSLR
+53 
-60 QQPTGPELQTT
+60 
-71 SSVTLELKSAS
+71 
-82 PAQSMIIHEKSAAPS
+82 
-97 NNNSSSSP
+97 
-105 KKPKWEVIEHFKST
+105 
-119 GRGQESI
+119 
-126 SSSLIAAGV
+126 
-135 TAFNLDDTTSNYSA
+135 
-149 TASLRKKSFQIYG
+149 
-162 AAAPDELEPLN
+162 
-173 NGSHNCGTGPGVE
+173 
-186 GVCDTTRCWNHIKC
+186 
-200 LFNGII
+200 
-206 CSHKFKN
+206 
-213 VQVEMLYQRYFLR
+213 
-226 MNQSNTVHIVWLL
+226 MNQSNAVHIVWLL

-261 ESCPGF
+261 ESCYESP
-267 TTDSLDLGG
+267 LGG
-276 WNSSST
+276 THVGQDPLNGTTLAAIAFGNGSST
-282 VSPNL
+282 YEDPLGAGNGSALVEPPDRTDPGVANEREQRSYVGAVEGVGYQGNEQDDPGGA
-287 TTSSSSS
+287 SSEGGFEESSDGR
-294 AVTVASATVSS
+294 TETIGQPSS
-305 SSSWGLSETAA
+305 HENRRTK
-316 AERFPVRLLFNES
+316 RQFRES
-329 FPDKGGG
+329 FDQVPVAA
-336 GYGDGD
+336 D
-342 ASNGDNVLDVSE
+342 AVV
-354 SQGDGMEGRTRTRR
+354 R
-368 SARIPPSIVAVSESE
+368 SARTRAKRWTRGHANHGNDVNTDRHDESAADSPTGHDKAHDGPADEWDSKKRKHHATVPTSDTFTATSATTVQLAANVSSDYSEDGE
-383 IPEGAIDK
+383 IP
-391 SRSER
+391 
-396 GKVQASE
+396 
-403 SLWSKLLPVSAGDGR
+403 
-418 GFGDG
+418 
-423 NVPEGDGH
+423 
-431 NGNVVSN
+431 
-438 EVINH
+438 
-443 AIGRVRG
+443 
-450 KIHLK
+450 
-455 PNRVR
+455 
-460 RSLSGGDDHGEN
+460 
-472 RVEAVKNYPPGE
+472 
-484 KPRKRQGSI
+484 
-493 NDRHNGDVNDVINTA
+493 
-508 YDNYDGEDGN
+508 
-518 VVGAIAVEED
+518 
-528 NNGTAKATPPTPQF
+528 
-542 DLSSSSSSASE
+542 
-553 NNRSA
+553 
-558 ETVDELG
+558 
-565 LCSRDYFTLLKDN
+565 LCNRDYFTLLKDN
-578 MTQLILIGVC
+578 MTQIIVLGVC
-588 ATVYALLLACLYKQR
+588 ATVYALLLMCLYKQR
-603 INEIYLFQVSYVVM
+603 INEIYLFQVSYVIM
-617 VTLLALDVCFS
+617 VTLLVLDVCFS
-628 FTTSVR
+628 FTTSAK

-650 YTMLPIRLREAI
+650 YTMLPIRLREAV
-662 VGGTLLSLSHILLT
+662 VGGSLLSISHIVLM
-676 FYMDDENEDREV
+676 FYLNESDDMDV
-688 LHSDL
+688 VGSSDL
-693 ITLACTNATGIL
+693 ITLGCTNATGIL
-705 LHWPKERSQRNAFME
+705 LHWPKEKSQRKAFME
-720 TRQCVEARLRIQRE
+720 TRQCVEARLKIQRE

-758 AGQPREEAQFHKI
+758 AGQPREAQFHKI

-843 HAICS
+843 HALCA

-879 RVHCGVLGSRK
+879 RVHCGVLGLRK

-919 ETLKSLGDHYEVE
+919 ETLRCLGDHYDVE
-932 EGKGADRNNY
+932 EGCGADRNSY

-952 IVPKESYRAHTMSKQ
+952 IVPKDASYRPVSKERSEVTTTELLTASLVSNRTQHTMSKQ
-967 SSSVNGNIS
+967 TSSVNGNIS

-990 NDKQEPKSTE
+990 NDKTEPKSTE

-1041 REPDPML
+1041 LEPDPML

-1055 IIIFFGIMSIQVL
+1055 IIIFLGIMLIQVL
-1068 VFPMDHYTYW
+1068 VFPMDHYSYW
-1078 VYGILTVMLLVSC
+1078 VYGILSLTLLVSC
-1091 VPVFSKEDTKISN
+1091 VPVFTREDMKVST
-1104 FFRMMSQR
+1104 FFRALSQK
-1112 IHGRREIAQVISL
+1112 IHGHRELAQVISL
-1125 CVVVTVICLSYYK
+1125 CVVITVICLSYYK
-1138 LTFIL
+1138 LTLIF
-1143 YLSLSEEYFL
+1143 YLSLYDEYPL
-1153 QWPNQCNESKTFN
+1153 VRPINCKESKIIN

-1186 ILFKIVLLVVILI
+1186 ILFKILLLITILVLYV
-1199 CYIASIVVL
+1199 ASVVVL
-1208 ALIFDRHC
+1208 ALIFERHC

-1280 NILPVHVADHFLRR
+1280 NILPVHVADHFLMR

-1304 QCDKA
+1304 QCDTV

-1350 AQDRFRHVEK
+1350 GLERFRYVEK

-1372 GLTLNSGAGGDA
+1372 GLTANSCDKNDFQ
-1384 AALAESG
+1384 
-1391 HVTAMLDYALELFQK
+1391 HVVAMMDYALELFQK

-1451 SRMDSTGV
+1451 SRMDSTGL

-1464 VTEDVYE
+1464 VTEDVYQ

-1479 LTCRGTINVKGK
+1479 LTCRGTVNVKGK
-1491 GTMVTYLMPG
+1491 GTMITYLMPG
-1501 IVKEQN
+1501 LVKEPEK

>member
-1 MTSPLPLLRSFS
+1 MT
-13 TENQNRDWCKRFSL
+13 
-27 RVNRKAAN
+27 
-35 NAADGKLD
+35 
-43 FSTLRKNKFA
+43 
-53 RRCSSLR
+53 
-60 QQPTGPELQTT
+60 
-71 SSVTLELKSAS
+71 
-82 PAQSMIIHEKSAAPS
+82 IHEQSAAPS
-97 NNNSSSSP
+97 NNNNSTSSP

-135 TAFNLDDTTSNYSA
+135 TAFNLDDTTSNYSG

-173 NGSHNCGTGPGVE
+173 NGNHGGGNGTGSGVE
-186 GVCDTTRCWNHIKC
+186 GICDTSRCWNHIKC

-239 LGLIFILALIHLV
+239 LALIFILALIHLV

-261 ESCPGF
+261 ESCPGYA
-267 TTDSLDLGG
+267 TDPLDHGG
-276 WNSSST
+276 WN
-282 VSPNL
+282 
-287 TTSSSSS
+287 TSSSVPPILPTTSAEVEATLSKASS
-294 AVTVASATVSS
+294 L
-305 SSSWGLSETAA
+305 GLSQTAA

-336 GYGDGD
+336 GGLSED
-342 ASNGDNVLDVSE
+342 SPTPGDNGFNVRDSIV
-354 SQGDGMEGRTRTRR
+354 GHGARIRR
-368 SARIPPSIVAVSESE
+368 SARTPSSSSSIVSESVIE
-383 IPEGAIDK
+383 EESPK
-391 SRSER
+391 RR
-396 GKVQASE
+396 LKVRTSE
-403 SLWSKLLPVSAGDGR
+403 SFWSKLLPATATDAGGLESVSKGGGGR
-418 GFGDG
+418 ND
-423 NVPEGDGH
+423 NVRSGG
-431 NGNVVSN
+431 
-438 EVINH
+438 VINH
-443 AIGRVRG
+443 AIERVQRNS
-450 KIHLK
+450 
-455 PNRVR
+455 NRVR
-460 RSLSGGDDHGEN
+460 RSLSGGGGDNEGN
-472 RVEAVKNYPPGE
+472 QLLEAVVKNPANG
-484 KPRKRQGSI
+484 KQRKGPGSI
-493 NDRHNGDVNDVINTA
+493 NDRHNGGDNDVINTA
-508 YDNYDGEDGN
+508 YDKYDGEDDFGSVDIEAN
-518 VVGAIAVEED
+518 KD
-528 NNGTAKATPPTPQF
+528 NDTFAGRAAATPQTPQF
-542 DLSSSSSSASE
+542 DLSLSLSSSSSFD
-553 NNRSA
+553 NRSTEGA
-558 ETVDELG
+558 DSDDGVDELG

-588 ATVYALLLACLYKQR
+588 AAVYALLLACLYKQR

-628 FTTSVR
+628 FTTSAK

-662 VGGTLLSLSHILLT
+662 VGGTLLSLSHVLLT
-676 FYMDDENEDREV
+676 FFMNDSDDDHEV
-688 LHSDL
+688 LYSDL

-1032 KDDIERKYC
+1032 KEDIERKYC

-1048 NVYFYCS
+1048 NVYFYSS
-1055 IIIFFGIMSIQVL
+1055 IIIFLGIMSIQVL

-1078 VYGILTVMLLVSC
+1078 VYGVLTVMLLVSC
-1091 VPVFSKEDTKISN
+1091 VPVFSREDTKISN
-1104 FFRMMSQR
+1104 FFRVMSQK
-1112 IHGRREIAQVISL
+1112 IHGRREVAQVISL

-1153 QWPNQCNESKTFN
+1153 QWPNQCNETKTFN

-1186 ILFKIVLLVVILI
+1186 IIFKIILLVAILM
-1199 CYIASIVVL
+1199 CYVASIVVL

-1372 GLTLNSGAGGDA
+1372 GLTLNSGDTA
-1384 AALAESG
+1384 AIAESG

>member
-27 RVNRKAAN
+27 RVNRKAGT
-35 NAADGKLD
+35 DGKLD
-43 FSTLRKNKFA
+43 FATIRKNKFA

-60 QQPTGPELQTT
+60 QQPTDPATPGAGGP
-71 SSVTLELKSAS
+71 SAASVVLELGSSSNAS
-82 PAQSMIIHEKSAAPS
+82 PAQSMTIHE
-97 NNNSSSSP
+97 NNSP
-105 KKPKWEVIEHFKST
+105 KKPKWEVIEHFKSSN
-119 GRGQESI
+119 RGPESI

-135 TAFNLDDTTSNYSA
+135 TAFNLDDTTSNYSG
-149 TASLRKKSFQIYG
+149 TTSIRKKSFQIYG

-173 NGSHNCGTGPGVE
+173 NGNHNGGGGGATPGASEPVW
-186 GVCDTTRCWNHIKC
+186 DSSRCWNQVKC

-261 ESCPGF
+261 EGCHGY
-267 TTDSLDLGG
+267 DGG
-276 WNSSST
+276 VGGDGADASDAWNSSS
-282 VSPNL
+282 L
-287 TTSSSSS
+287 LSSSM
-294 AVTVASATVSS
+294 ATLLPESS
-305 SSSWGLSETAA
+305 SLPTRLSPSIPGTDAQL
-316 AERFPVRLLFNES
+316 PVD
-329 FPDKGGG
+329 DKGGG
-336 GYGDGD
+336 GAD
-342 ASNGDNVLDVSE
+342 
-354 SQGDGMEGRTRTRR
+354 M
-368 SARIPPSIVAVSESE
+368 
-383 IPEGAIDK
+383 
-391 SRSER
+391 
-396 GKVQASE
+396 
-403 SLWSKLLPVSAGDGR
+403 LPVSNDNTEGDDRR
-418 GFGDG
+418 GARSESVISDG
-423 NVPEGDGH
+423 SESGNTGGKLVPEGEKEG
-431 NGNVVSN
+431 V
-438 EVINH
+438 
-443 AIGRVRG
+443 AISEGEWEMEWR
-450 KIHLK
+450 KW
-455 PNRVR
+455 R
-460 RSLSGGDDHGEN
+460 RRRTIGTGSGEGGDETGDAAGQ
-472 RVEAVKNYPPGE
+472 RVNERSPITGPDD
-484 KPRKRQGSI
+484 S
-493 NDRHNGDVNDVINTA
+493 GDNDVMTA
-508 YDNYDGEDGN
+508 FAANYDQQQQGTSSAVDDPALA
-518 VVGAIAVEED
+518 VVVLPTPARPQFTSIYNESA
-528 NNGTAKATPPTPQF
+528 NGT
-542 DLSSSSSSASE
+542 SAADGE
-553 NNRSA
+553 GA
-558 ETVDELG
+558 EPEF
-565 LCSRDYFTLLKDN
+565 CSRDYFTLLKDN

-588 ATVYALLLACLYKQR
+588 ATVYALLLACLYKQH

-628 FTTSVR
+628 FTTSAK

-650 YTMLPIRLREAI
+650 YTMLPIRLREAV
-662 VGGTLLSLSHILLT
+662 VGGTLLSLSHVLLT
-676 FYMDDENEDREV
+676 FFMNETDDHEV
-688 LHSDL
+688 LLSDL

-758 AGQPREEAQFHKI
+758 AGQPQEAQFHKI

-843 HAICS
+843 HAACA

-879 RVHCGVLGSRK
+879 RVHCGVLGLRK

-919 ETLKSLGDHYEVE
+919 ETLKCLGDHYEVE
-932 EGKGADRNNY
+932 EGHGADRNNY

-1041 REPDPML
+1041 HEPDPML

-1068 VFPMDHYTYW
+1068 VFSMDRYSYW
-1078 VYGILTVMLLVSC
+1078 VYGVLTVTLLVSC
-1091 VPVFSKEDTKISN
+1091 VPVFSREDTKISN
-1104 FFRMMSQR
+1104 FFRAMSLK
-1112 IHGRREIAQVISL
+1112 IHGRREVAQVISL
-1125 CVVVTVICLSYYK
+1125 CVVITVICLSYYK
-1138 LTFIL
+1138 LTFIF
-1143 YLSLSEEYFL
+1143 YLSLTDEYSL
-1153 QWPNQCNESKTFN
+1153 VRPNNCKESKIIN

-1186 ILFKIVLLVVILI
+1186 ILFKIILLVVILV
-1199 CYIASIVVL
+1199 CYIVSIVVL

-1236 VIGQIMHSQ
+1236 VVGQIMHSQ

-1304 QCDKA
+1304 QCDKV

-1338 LNEIIVDFDELL
+1338 LNEIIVDFDDLL
-1350 AQDRFRHVEK
+1350 ALDRFRHVEK

-1372 GLTLNSGAGGDA
+1372 GLTLDSCDT
-1384 AALAESG
+1384 AEFG
-1391 HVTAMLDYALELFQK
+1391 HVVAMLDYALELFQK

-1459 MDHIQ
+1459 MDHVQ

-1471 IVKDKGYN
+1471 IVKDRAYN

-1501 IVKEQN
+1501 IAKEQN

>member
-1 MTSPLPLLRSFS
+1 
-13 TENQNRDWCKRFSL
+13 
-27 RVNRKAAN
+27 
-35 NAADGKLD
+35 
-43 FSTLRKNKFA
+43 
-53 RRCSSLR
+53 
-60 QQPTGPELQTT
+60 
-71 SSVTLELKSAS
+71 
-82 PAQSMIIHEKSAAPS
+82 
-97 NNNSSSSP
+97 
-105 KKPKWEVIEHFKST
+105 
-119 GRGQESI
+119 
-126 SSSLIAAGV
+126 
-135 TAFNLDDTTSNYSA
+135 
-149 TASLRKKSFQIYG
+149 
-162 AAAPDELEPLN
+162 
-173 NGSHNCGTGPGVE
+173 
-186 GVCDTTRCWNHIKC
+186 
-200 LFNGII
+200 
-206 CSHKFKN
+206 
-213 VQVEMLYQRYFLR
+213 MLYQRYFLR
-226 MNQSNTVHIVWLL
+226 MNQSNAVHIVWLL

-261 ESCPGF
+261 ESCYESPLDGVHIGQDPTFNGTTLAAIAFGNGSASYEEPLERNRSEEVVPPDRKDVPNERRAASEDIAEGPSGYHGNEKDDPG
-267 TTDSLDLGG
+267 
-276 WNSSST
+276 
-282 VSPNL
+282 
-287 TTSSSSS
+287 
-294 AVTVASATVSS
+294 
-305 SSSWGLSETAA
+305 
-316 AERFPVRLLFNES
+316 
-329 FPDKGGG
+329 
-336 GYGDGD
+336 GDGGFVELVD
-342 ASNGDNVLDVSE
+342 EWTATGQDTSLSDREETRRGL
-354 SQGDGMEGRTRTRR
+354 RRTRR
-368 SARIPPSIVAVSESE
+368 RWTTESE
-383 IPEGAIDK
+383 PVVVIP
-391 SRSER
+391 
-396 GKVQASE
+396 V
-403 SLWSKLLPVSAGDGR
+403 AG
-418 GFGDG
+418 
-423 NVPEGDGH
+423 E
-431 NGNVVSN
+431 
-438 EVINH
+438 
-443 AIGRVRG
+443 
-450 KIHLK
+450 
-455 PNRVR
+455 
-460 RSLSGGDDHGEN
+460 
-472 RVEAVKNYPPGE
+472 
-484 KPRKRQGSI
+484 
-493 NDRHNGDVNDVINTA
+493 DRHDMYRSGRRRDRRWTRGHANHRNNVESGRH
-508 YDNYDGEDGN
+508 DNSYVGESAADSTVHDKHSVLDGEDSRRKYTTTEAARELDAGSESYGSVSSTFPATQVLPAN
-518 VVGAIAVEED
+518 VSSDYSED
-528 NNGTAKATPPTPQF
+528 GEIP
-542 DLSSSSSSASE
+542 
-553 NNRSA
+553 
-558 ETVDELG
+558 
-565 LCSRDYFTLLKDN
+565 LCNRDYFTLLKDN
-578 MTQLILIGVC
+578 MTQIIVLGVC
-588 ATVYALLLACLYKQR
+588 ATVYALLLMCLYKQR
-603 INEIYLFQVSYVVM
+603 INEIYLFQVSYVIM
-617 VTLLALDVCFS
+617 VTLLVLDVCFS
-628 FTTSVR
+628 FTTSAK

-650 YTMLPIRLREAI
+650 YTMLPIRLREAV
-662 VGGTLLSLSHILLT
+662 VGGSLLSISHIVLM
-676 FYMDDENEDREV
+676 FYMNESDDMDV
-688 LHSDL
+688 LYCDL

-705 LHWPKERSQRNAFME
+705 LHWPKEKSQRKAFME
-720 TRQCVEARLRIQRE
+720 TRQCVEARLKIQRE

-758 AGQPREEAQFHKI
+758 AGQPREAQFHKI

-843 HAICS
+843 HAMCA

-879 RVHCGVLGSRK
+879 RVHCGVLGLRK

-919 ETLKSLGDHYEVE
+919 ETLRCLGDHYDVE
-932 EGKGADRNNY
+932 EGRGADRNSY

-952 IVPKESYRAHTMSKQ
+952 IVPKDASYRPHTMSKQ

-990 NDKQEPKSTE
+990 NDKTEPKSTE

-1041 REPDPML
+1041 LEPDPML

-1055 IIIFFGIMSIQVL
+1055 IIIFLGIMAIQVL
-1068 VFPMDHYTYW
+1068 VFSMDHYSYW
-1078 VYGILTVMLLVSC
+1078 VYGILSLTLLVSC
-1091 VPVFSKEDTKISN
+1091 VPVFTREDMVKSQYNKQFKNVHSNNPISQFQKVST
-1104 FFRMMSQR
+1104 FFRALSQK
-1112 IHGRREIAQVISL
+1112 IHGHREIAQVISL
-1125 CVVVTVICLSYYK
+1125 CVVITVICLSYYK
-1138 LTFIL
+1138 LTLIF
-1143 YLSLSEEYFL
+1143 YLSLYDEYPL
-1153 QWPNQCNESKTFN
+1153 VRPSNCKESKIIN

-1186 ILFKIVLLVVILI
+1186 ILFKILLLIVILVL
-1199 CYIASIVVL
+1199 YITSVIVL
-1208 ALIFDRHC
+1208 ALIFERHC

-1280 NILPVHVADHFLRR
+1280 NILPVHVADHFLMR

-1304 QCDKA
+1304 QCDTV

-1350 AQDRFRHVEK
+1350 GLERFRYVEK

-1372 GLTLNSGAGGDA
+1372 GLTANSCDKNDFQ
-1384 AALAESG
+1384 
-1391 HVTAMLDYALELFQK
+1391 HVFAMMDYALELFQK

-1451 SRMDSTGV
+1451 SRMDSTGL

-1464 VTEDVYE
+1464 VTEDVYQ

-1479 LTCRGTINVKGK
+1479 LTCRGTVNVKGK
-1491 GTMVTYLMPG
+1491 GTMITYLMPG
-1501 IVKEQN
+1501 LAKEQSN

>member
-1 MTSPLPLLRSFS
+1 
-13 TENQNRDWCKRFSL
+13 
-27 RVNRKAAN
+27 
-35 NAADGKLD
+35 
-43 FSTLRKNKFA
+43 
-53 RRCSSLR
+53 
-60 QQPTGPELQTT
+60 
-71 SSVTLELKSAS
+71 
-82 PAQSMIIHEKSAAPS
+82 
-97 NNNSSSSP
+97 
-105 KKPKWEVIEHFKST
+105 
-119 GRGQESI
+119 
-126 SSSLIAAGV
+126 
-135 TAFNLDDTTSNYSA
+135 
-149 TASLRKKSFQIYG
+149 
-162 AAAPDELEPLN
+162 
-173 NGSHNCGTGPGVE
+173 
-186 GVCDTTRCWNHIKC
+186 
-200 LFNGII
+200 
-206 CSHKFKN
+206 
-213 VQVEMLYQRYFLR
+213 MLYQRYFLR
-226 MNQSNTVHIVWLL
+226 MNQSNAVHIVWLL

-261 ESCPGF
+261 ESCYESTPLDGVHVGQGKDNDCEGSDPLNGTTLAAIAFGNGTYEEPLERNRSEEVLPPDRTDESERSETVQPNERERNDPPVAEGVSGFHGNEKDDPGGTDARSFNELVDEWTGRDEPVRRRRRRSDAETGENVVVVPVAVGTVRARRWTRGHANHRNNVESSKHDDSFVAESAADSTLHNRDKDDKDKGRKYTTTETAREPDTGSGSYGSLGTSTF
-267 TTDSLDLGG
+267 TTPQVMPA
-276 WNSSST
+276 N
-282 VSPNL
+282 
-287 TTSSSSS
+287 
-294 AVTVASATVSS
+294 VSS
-305 SSSWGLSETAA
+305 DYSE
-316 AERFPVRLLFNES
+316 
-329 FPDKGGG
+329 
-336 GYGDGD
+336 DG
-342 ASNGDNVLDVSE
+342 
-354 SQGDGMEGRTRTRR
+354 
-368 SARIPPSIVAVSESE
+368 E
-383 IPEGAIDK
+383 IP
-391 SRSER
+391 
-396 GKVQASE
+396 
-403 SLWSKLLPVSAGDGR
+403 
-418 GFGDG
+418 
-423 NVPEGDGH
+423 
-431 NGNVVSN
+431 
-438 EVINH
+438 
-443 AIGRVRG
+443 
-450 KIHLK
+450 
-455 PNRVR
+455 
-460 RSLSGGDDHGEN
+460 
-472 RVEAVKNYPPGE
+472 
-484 KPRKRQGSI
+484 
-493 NDRHNGDVNDVINTA
+493 
-508 YDNYDGEDGN
+508 
-518 VVGAIAVEED
+518 
-528 NNGTAKATPPTPQF
+528 
-542 DLSSSSSSASE
+542 
-553 NNRSA
+553 
-558 ETVDELG
+558 
-565 LCSRDYFTLLKDN
+565 LCNRDYFTLLKDN
-578 MTQLILIGVC
+578 MTQIIVLGVC
-588 ATVYALLLACLYKQR
+588 ATVYALLLMCLYKQR
-603 INEIYLFQVSYVVM
+603 INEIYLFQVSYVIM
-617 VTLLALDVCFS
+617 VTLLVLDVCFS
-628 FTTSVR
+628 FTTSAK

-650 YTMLPIRLREAI
+650 YTMLPIRLREAV
-662 VGGTLLSLSHILLT
+662 VGGSLLSISHIVLM
-676 FYMDDENEDREV
+676 FYMNESDDMDV
-688 LHSDL
+688 LYCDL

-705 LHWPKERSQRNAFME
+705 LHWPKEKSQRKAFME
-720 TRQCVEARLRIQRE
+720 TRQCVEARLKIQRE

-758 AGQPREEAQFHKI
+758 AGQPREAQFHKI

-843 HAICS
+843 HALCA

-879 RVHCGVLGSRK
+879 RVHCGVLGLRK

-919 ETLKSLGDHYEVE
+919 ETLRCLGDHYDVE
-932 EGKGADRNNY
+932 EGRGADRNSY

-952 IVPKESYRAHTMSKQ
+952 IVPKDASYRPHTMSKQ

-990 NDKQEPKSTE
+990 NDKTEPKSTE

-1041 REPDPML
+1041 LEPDPML

-1055 IIIFFGIMSIQVL
+1055 IIIFLGIMSIQVL
-1068 VFPMDHYTYW
+1068 VFPIDHYSYW
-1078 VYGILTVMLLVSC
+1078 VYGVLSLTLLVSC
-1091 VPVFSKEDTKISN
+1091 VPVFTREDMKVST
-1104 FFRMMSQR
+1104 FFRALSQK
-1112 IHGRREIAQVISL
+1112 IHGHREIAQVISL
-1125 CVVVTVICLSYYK
+1125 CVVITVICLSYYK
-1138 LTFIL
+1138 LTLIF
-1143 YLSLSEEYFL
+1143 YLSLYDEYPL
-1153 QWPNQCNESKTFN
+1153 VRPSSCKESKIIN

-1186 ILFKIVLLVVILI
+1186 ILFKILLLIVILVL
-1199 CYIASIVVL
+1199 YVASIVVL
-1208 ALIFDRHC
+1208 ALIFERHC

-1236 VIGQIMHSQ
+1236 VTGQIMHSQ

-1280 NILPVHVADHFLRR
+1280 NILPVHVADHFLMR

-1304 QCDKA
+1304 QCDTV

-1350 AQDRFRHVEK
+1350 GLEQFRYVEK

-1372 GLTLNSGAGGDA
+1372 GLTANSCDKNDFQ
-1384 AALAESG
+1384 
-1391 HVTAMLDYALELFQK
+1391 HVIAMMDYALELFQK

-1451 SRMDSTGV
+1451 SRMDSTGL

-1464 VTEDVYE
+1464 VTEDVYQ

-1479 LTCRGTINVKGK
+1479 LTCRGTVNVKGK
-1491 GTMVTYLMPG
+1491 GTMITYLMPG
-1501 IVKEQN
+1501 LAKEQSN

>member
-13 TENQNRDWCKRFSL
+13 TENQNRDWSKRFSL
-27 RVNRKAAN
+27 RIKQKSSN
-35 NAADGKLD
+35 DGKLD
-43 FSTLRKNKFA
+43 FASLRKNKFA

-60 QQPTGPELQTT
+60 QQPTDQTT
-71 SSVTLELKSAS
+71 SSVTLELESAS
-82 PAQSMIIHEKSAAPS
+82 PAHSMTIHE
-97 NNNSSSSP
+97 NSSP
-105 KKPKWEVIEHFKST
+105 KKPKWEVIEHFKSNV
-119 GRGQESI
+119 RGQESI

-135 TAFNLDDTTSNYSA
+135 TAFNLDDTNSNYSG
-149 TASLRKKSFQIYG
+149 TPSIRKKSFQIYSG
-162 AAAPDELEPLN
+162 AAQEELEPLN
-173 NGSHNCGTGPGVE
+173 NLNINNTTE
-186 GVCDTTRCWNHIKC
+186 GVFDTSRCWNTVKC
-200 LFNGII
+200 LFNGVI

-226 MNQSNTVHIVWLL
+226 MNQSNAVHIVWLL

-261 ESCPGF
+261 ESCYEPP
-267 TTDSLDLGG
+267 LDGAHAGQDQLNVTALTALTFGNESTAGYEGPLG
-276 WNSSST
+276 WNSSAEIEPPDPTDST
-282 VSPNL
+282 DGGATNHRDRRQRQRNEQDDPGGTRGGEDETFPRAGRSHRSAGSGGRTWQVVAGSRMRRWTRGHSHNRNNNVDAEDQGSMAESVADSPSSDSGQR
-287 TTSSSSS
+287 TSSSSS
-294 AVTVASATVSS
+294 
-305 SSSWGLSETAA
+305 
-316 AERFPVRLLFNES
+316 
-329 FPDKGGG
+329 
-336 GYGDGD
+336 
-342 ASNGDNVLDVSE
+342 
-354 SQGDGMEGRTRTRR
+354 
-368 SARIPPSIVAVSESE
+368 
-383 IPEGAIDK
+383 
-391 SRSER
+391 
-396 GKVQASE
+396 
-403 SLWSKLLPVSAGDGR
+403 
-418 GFGDG
+418 
-423 NVPEGDGH
+423 VPEGEIVQDGSQPS
-431 NGNVVSN
+431 GSPVTTSQQPPANVSS
-438 EVINH
+438 EY
-443 AIGRVRG
+443 
-450 KIHLK
+450 
-455 PNRVR
+455 
-460 RSLSGGDDHGEN
+460 SE
-472 RVEAVKNYPPGE
+472 
-484 KPRKRQGSI
+484 
-493 NDRHNGDVNDVINTA
+493 
-508 YDNYDGEDGN
+508 DGE
-518 VVGAIAVEED
+518 I
-528 NNGTAKATPPTPQF
+528 P
-542 DLSSSSSSASE
+542 
-553 NNRSA
+553 
-558 ETVDELG
+558 
-565 LCSRDYFTLLKDN
+565 LCNRDYFTLLKDN
-578 MTQLILIGVC
+578 MTQIIVLGVC
-588 ATVYALLLACLYKQR
+588 ATVYALLLMCLYKQR
-603 INEIYLFQVSYVVM
+603 INEIYLFQVSYVIM
-617 VTLLALDVCFS
+617 VTLLVLDVCFS
-628 FTTSVR
+628 FTTSAK

-650 YTMLPIRLREAI
+650 YTMLPIRLREAV
-662 VGGTLLSLSHILLT
+662 VGGSLLSISHIVLM
-676 FYMDDENEDREV
+676 FYMNESDDTDV
-688 LHSDL
+688 LYCDL

-705 LHWPKERSQRNAFME
+705 LHWPKEKSQRKAFME
-720 TRQCVEARLRIQRE
+720 TRQCVEARLKIQRE

-758 AGQPREEAQFHKI
+758 AGQPREAQFHKI

-843 HAICS
+843 HALCA

-879 RVHCGVLGSRK
+879 RVHCGVLGLRK

-919 ETLKSLGDHYEVE
+919 ETLRCLGDHYDVE
-932 EGKGADRNNY
+932 EGRGADRNSY

-952 IVPKESYRAHTMSKQ
+952 IVPKDASYRPHTMSKQ
-967 SSSVNGNIS
+967 SSSVNGNVS

-990 NDKQEPKSTE
+990 NDKTEPKSTE

-1041 REPDPML
+1041 LEPDPML

-1055 IIIFFGIMSIQVL
+1055 LIIFFGIMSIQVL
-1068 VFPMDHYTYW
+1068 VFSMDHYSYW
-1078 VYGILTVMLLVSC
+1078 VYGFLTLTLLVSC
-1091 VPVFSKEDTKISN
+1091 VPVFTREDMKIST
-1104 FFRMMSQR
+1104 FFRALSQK
-1112 IHGRREIAQVISL
+1112 IHGHRELAQVISL
-1125 CVVVTVICLSYYK
+1125 CVVITVICLSYYK

-1143 YLSLSEEYFL
+1143 YLSLYDEYPL
-1153 QWPNQCNESKTFN
+1153 VRPSNCKESKIIN

-1186 ILFKIVLLVVILI
+1186 ILFKMLLLITILVLYVV
-1199 CYIASIVVL
+1199 SVVVL
-1208 ALIFDRHC
+1208 ALIFERHC

-1280 NILPVHVADHFLRR
+1280 NILPVHVADHFLMR

-1304 QCDKA
+1304 QCDTV

-1350 AQDRFRHVEK
+1350 ALEQFRYVEK

-1372 GLTLNSGAGGDA
+1372 GLTANRGDKNDFQ
-1384 AALAESG
+1384 
-1391 HVTAMLDYALELFQK
+1391 HVVAMMDYALELFKK

-1451 SRMDSTGV
+1451 SRMDSTGL

-1464 VTEDVYE
+1464 VTEDVYQ
-1471 IVKDKGYN
+1471 IVKDKDYN
-1479 LTCRGTINVKGK
+1479 LTCRGTVNVKGK
-1491 GTMVTYLMPG
+1491 GTMITYLMPG
-1501 IVKEQN
+1501 LAKEQNN